1 MKPTEGREAAYVVSH
16 VKDNSRITNILDYA
30 GLFACVTPWGPR
42 AKDDSDTLVYA
53 PVLIQDTD
61 TLDRV
66 FGDPRIDP
74 EKYRDLYAVREIVK
88 AGFSVYIAKVPS
100 GDPASFA
107 LLLGDA
113 SDHSTVTEEMRTDKS
128 GVLDIPGICD
138 IPELTG
144 GIGIP
149 ALGFGMPFKVTD
161 TAAKY
166 MLDPKDPNNNVVE
179 MKEKGEFGNSLFV
192 KLSRETITEERVEVG
207 KIYTVHIGKDTVGQV
222 KEIDYLASS
231 GDSIENA
238 FAGNAVVSGK
248 FDKSK
253 SEEDLLKA
261 FNEWKHM
268 EGGRGV
274 YHGAWKIS
282 TISDL
287 RTVYGVEK
295 DTPEKDSPLYKIVT
309 FWLVT
314 AKAGDFILTPFNAPD
329 PDADPDADPD
339 VDPNKDLAR
348 LIPTLTS
355 YGASEGSVIAID
367 TPDVDWYTGIIKDT
381 VEDNK
386 YTVLMHGSDA
396 IATSVPQGTFGT
408 YPSSAKIVGTEDPFG
423 MNIAVAMAIY
433 STANALTKE
442 ERSADMLG
450 RFLPDMVP
458 YTSTGGDVP
467 FKKDVFEEAKRRKK
481 ITFEALESGDIR
493 LCIANSPV
501 PCTCLVEG
509 VDYTVSTEVKE
520 GKAYTR
526 IMVPMK
532 LDSEGN
538 TIPYEDG
545 FPVTV
550 KHTKSTDPYAE
561 AVSSITDKLYL
572 KTDLVQLKPKSL
584 KLYAM
589 DVKLYESYDKAA
601 PDKGIIKE
609 ARFSLPENLTN
620 GSFISS
626 LNSVLGS
633 YLTFT
638 LMEPYKEEG
647 FDIVKSLRDLVKE
660 GKNCSQPVV
669 LSEGRFNV
677 SVNNYQ
683 TALNEFIDPRYSG
696 CFISEL
702 SAMVTKED
710 GKIDHLKENADE
722 SERRAL
728 HYLIKMIAA
737 DRKDLTCV
745 FTTPHGLSLDQACN
759 WVNSLGE
766 YSDLWEY
773 GSEGATSYADQSFY
787 CEMYWDWINVTCQK
801 LNNGVPSKTV
811 VVPMSPAYQ
820 VIMKGLASY
829 RVRGTFYPVAGE
841 QGGVLGDEVRVTRNP
856 SQKFERDKLI
866 NYHINP
872 IYDLGVQGIQIYGNE
887 TLNPVYSDL
896 SAAHIART
904 LIYIRSRVD
913 RYTNTQVF
921 SLNDLSLWQRWK
933 QYVSSMILAP
943 LASLGGL
950 AAYNV
955 KMGFDTTK
963 AELIAQRKING
974 VIELQFVPDAEIYT
988 VEFVVNSSANTVE
1001 SSIT

>member
-30 GLFACVTPWGPR
+30 GLFACVTPWGPK
-42 AKDDSDTLVYA
+42 AKEDYDTLVYA

-113 SDHSTVTEEMRTDKS
+113 SDHSTVTEEMRTDEQ

-144 GIGIP
+144 GRGIP
-149 ALGFGMPFKVTD
+149 ALGFGMPFKAED
-161 TAAKY
+161 KAAKY
-166 MLDPKDPNNNVVE
+166 TLAENNVIE

-192 KLSRETITEERVEVG
+192 KLSLETITEEEVEVG
-207 KIYTVHIGKDTVGQV
+207 KIYTVHIGKGSGDQV

-231 GDSIENA
+231 GDSIKNA
-238 FAGNAVVSGK
+238 FDGNAVVSGT
-248 FDKSK
+248 FDK
-253 SEEDLLKA
+253 SEEDLLTA
-261 FNEWKHM
+261 FNEWKQM
-268 EGGRGV
+268 EGGLGV
-274 YHGAWKIS
+274 YHGAWRIS

-287 RTVYGVEK
+287 RNVYGVEK
-295 DTPEKDSPLYKIVT
+295 DSPLYEIVT
-309 FWLVT
+309 FWLDT
-314 AKAGDFILTPFNAPD
+314 AKAGDFILIPFDDTVPG
-329 PDADPDADPD
+329 ADPSAN
-339 VDPNKDLAR
+339 PNVDLAR
-348 LIPTLTS
+348 LIPKLTS
-355 YGASEGSVIAID
+355 YGASEGSVIAVN
-367 TPDVDWYTGIIKDT
+367 TPDVDWFSKDIKEV
-381 VEDNK
+381 VENNK
-386 YTVLMHGSDA
+386 YKVLMHGSDV
-396 IATSVPQGTFGT
+396 IATSVPQGTLGT
-408 YPSSAKIVGTEDPFG
+408 YPSKVKIVSTETRFG

-458 YTSTGGDVP
+458 CKSDGGDVP
-467 FKKDVFEEAKRRKK
+467 FKQSNFEEAKRREK
-481 ITFEALESGDIR
+481 ITFKALESGDTR

-520 GKAYTR
+520 GQTYTR
-526 IMVPMK
+526 ITVPMK
-532 LDSEGN
+532 LDTEGN
-538 TIPYEDG
+538 PIPYEDG

-638 LMEPYKEEG
+638 LMEPYKEED
-647 FDIVKSLRDLVKE
+647 FDIVKSLRDLVIA

-669 LSEGRFNV
+669 LSEGHFDV
-677 SVNNYQ
+677 SVKDYQ

-702 SAMVTKED
+702 SAMVTKKD
-710 GKIDHLKENADE
+710 GKIDHLSETPDE

-745 FTTPHGLSLDQACN
+745 FTTPWGRSLDEACN

-773 GSEGATSYADQSFY
+773 GSTEATSYADQSFY

-887 TLNPVYSDL
+887 TLHPVYSDL

-1001 SSIT
+1001 SSIK

>member
-16 VKDNSRITNILDYA
+16 VKDNSRITNTLDYA
-30 GLFACVTPWGPR
+30 GLFACVTPWGPK
-42 AKDDSDTLVYA
+42 AKEDSDALVYA

-61 TLDRV
+61 TLDRT

-113 SDHSTVTEEMRTDKS
+113 SDHSTVTEEMRTDEH
-128 GVLDIPGICD
+128 GVIDIPGICD

-149 ALGFGMPFKVTD
+149 ALGFGMAFADTD
-161 TAAKY
+161 AAAKY
-166 MLDPKDPNNNVVE
+166 TLAENNFVE
-179 MKEKGEFGNSLFV
+179 MKEKGEFGRSLFV
-192 KLSRETITEERVEVG
+192 KLSSETITEDKVEVG
-207 KIYTVHIGKDTVGQV
+207 KIYTVHIGKGSGDQV

-238 FAGNAVVSGK
+238 FAGNAVVSGT
-248 FDKSK
+248 FDKSA
-253 SEEDLLKA
+253 EDLLTA
-261 FNEWKHM
+261 FNEWKQM
-268 EGGRGV
+268 EGGSGV
-274 YHGAWKIS
+274 YHGAWRIS

-295 DTPEKDSPLYKIVT
+295 DSPLDEIVR
-309 FWLVT
+309 FWLDT
-314 AKAGDFILTPFNAPD
+314 AKAGDFILIPFNSATD
-329 PDADPDADPD
+329 PKADPDEDWT
-339 VDPNKDLAR
+339 R

-355 YGASEGSVIAID
+355 YGASEGSVIAVD
-367 TPDVDWYTGIIKDT
+367 TIDVDWFNKTGIKE
-381 VEDNK
+381 VAEDNK
-386 YTVLMHGSDA
+386 YVVLMHGSDT
-396 IATSVPQGTFGT
+396 IATSVPKGTHGT
-408 YPSSAKIVGTEDPFG
+408 YPSSVKIDSTGTWFG

-458 YTSTGGDVP
+458 CKSGGVVDVP
-467 FKKDVFEEAKRRKK
+467 FKKDIFEGAKEKGK
-481 ITFEALESGDIR
+481 ITFEALESGDTR

-520 GKAYTR
+520 GKTYTR
-526 IMVPMK
+526 ITVPMK
-532 LDSEGN
+532 LDPEGKP
-538 TIPYEDG
+538 IP
-545 FPVTV
+545 VIV
-550 KHTKSTDPYAE
+550 KRTKATDPYAE

-572 KTDLVQLKPKSL
+572 KTDLVQLKPKAL

-589 DVKLYESYDKAA
+589 DVKLYESYDEAA

-647 FDIVKSLRDLVKE
+647 FDIVSSLRALVVN
-660 GKNCSQPVV
+660 GKNCSQPVE
-669 LSEGRFNV
+669 LSKGRFKV
-677 SVNNYQ
+677 SVNDYQ
-683 TALNEFIDPRYSG
+683 TALNEFIDPKYSG

-702 SAMVTKED
+702 SAMVTRED
-710 GKIDHLKENADE
+710 GKIDHLSETEGE

-943 LASLGGL
+943 LASLGGI

>member
-16 VKDNSRITNILDYA
+16 VKDNSRITNTLDYA
-30 GLFACVTPWGPR
+30 GLFACVTPWGPK
-42 AKDDSDTLVYA
+42 AKEDSDALVYA

-88 AGFSVYIAKVPS
+88 AGFSVYVAKVPS

-113 SDHSTVTEEMRTDKS
+113 SDHSTVTEEMRTDEH
-128 GVLDIPGICD
+128 GVIDIPGICD

-144 GIGIP
+144 GRGIP
-149 ALGFGMPFKVTD
+149 ALGFGMPFKAED
-161 TAAKY
+161 TAAKCE
-166 MLDPKDPNNNVVE
+166 LDKTNVVE
-179 MKEKGEFGNSLFV
+179 MKEKGVFGNSLFV
-192 KLSRETITEERVEVG
+192 KLSLETITEEGVEVG
-207 KIYTVHIGKDTVGQV
+207 KIYTVHIGKGSGDQV

-231 GDSIENA
+231 GDSVANA
-238 FAGNAVVSGK
+238 FAGNAVVFGT
-248 FDKSK
+248 FDKSEK
-253 SEEDLLKA
+253 DLLKE
-261 FNEWKHM
+261 FNEWRPM
-268 EGGRGV
+268 VDGSGI
-274 YHGAWKIS
+274 YHGAWRIS
-282 TISDL
+282 TTSDL

-295 DTPEKDSPLYKIVT
+295 DTPLDEIVR
-309 FWLVT
+309 FWLDT
-314 AKAGDFILTPFNAPD
+314 ANAGDFVLIPFNATD
-329 PDADPDADPD
+329 PDTDPSANPDA
-339 VDPNKDLAR
+339 DLAR

-355 YGASEGSVIAID
+355 YGASEGSVIAVD
-367 TPDVDWYTGIIKDT
+367 TTDVDWFSTDIKKVVD
-381 VEDNK
+381 DNK
-386 YTVLMHGSDA
+386 YEVLMHGSDA
-396 IATSVPQGTFGT
+396 IATSVPEGTYGT
-408 YPSSAKIVGTEDPFG
+408 YPSSVKIVSTETKFG

-442 ERSADMLG
+442 ERSEDMLG
-450 RFLPDMVP
+450 RFIPDMVP
-458 YTSTGGDVP
+458 CKLGGGDVP
-467 FKKDVFEEAKRRKK
+467 FTDSHFEEAKRCKK
-481 ITFEALESGDIR
+481 ITFKALESGDTR

-520 GKAYTR
+520 GKTHTR
-526 IMVPMK
+526 ITIPMK
-532 LDSEGN
+532 LDAEGKP
-538 TIPYEDG
+538 IPYEGG
-545 FPVTV
+545 FPVIV
-550 KHTKSTDPYAE
+550 KHTNATEPYAE
-561 AVSSITDKLYL
+561 VVSSITDKLYL
-572 KTDLVQLKPKSL
+572 KTNLVQLKPKAL

-589 DVKLYESYDKAA
+589 DVKLYESYDEVA

-647 FDIVKSLRDLVKE
+647 FDIVKSLRALVVE
-660 GKNCSQPVV
+660 GKNCSQPVE
-669 LSEGRFNV
+669 LSEGHFNV
-677 SVNNYQ
+677 SVKDYQ

-702 SAMVTKED
+702 SAMVTNKD
-710 GKIDHLKENADE
+710 GKIDHLSEDANE

-745 FTTPHGLSLDQACN
+745 FTTPHGLSLDEACN

-773 GSEGATSYADQSFY
+773 GSTGAVSYADQSFY

-841 QGGVLGDEVRVTRNP
+841 QGGVLGDEVRVIRNP

>member
-30 GLFACVTPWGPR
+30 GLFACVTPWGPK
-42 AKDDSDTLVYA
+42 AKEDSDTLVYA

-88 AGFSVYIAKVPS
+88 AGFSVYVAKVPS

-113 SDHSTVTEEMRTDKS
+113 SDHSTVTEEMRTDEH
-128 GVLDIPGICD
+128 GVIDIPGICN

-149 ALGFGMPFKVTD
+149 ALGFGMAFADTD
-161 TAAKY
+161 KAAKY
-166 MLDPKDPNNNVVE
+166 TLAENNVVE

-192 KLSRETITEERVEVG
+192 KLSLETITEEGVDVG
-207 KIYTVHIGKDTVGQV
+207 KIYTVHIGKGSVDQV

-231 GDSIENA
+231 GDSIESA
-238 FAGNAVVSGK
+238 FEGNAVVSGK
-248 FDKSK
+248 FDKS
-253 SEEDLLKA
+253 EEDLLTA
-261 FNEWKHM
+261 FNEWKQM
-268 EGGRGV
+268 EGGLGI
-274 YHGAWKIS
+274 YHGAWRIS

-295 DTPEKDSPLYKIVT
+295 DTPLDEIVR
-309 FWLVT
+309 FWLDT
-314 AKAGDFILTPFNAPD
+314 AKAGDFVLIPFD
-329 PDADPDADPD
+329 K
-339 VDPNKDLAR
+339 DPNEDWTH

-355 YGASEGSVIAID
+355 YGASEGSVIAVDID
-367 TPDVDWYTGIIKDT
+367 DVDWFNKTNIKEV

-386 YTVLMHGSDA
+386 YKVLMHGSDV
-396 IATSVPQGTFGT
+396 IATSVPQGTYGT
-408 YPSSAKIVGTEDPFG
+408 YPSSVKIVSSDTRFG

-442 ERSADMLG
+442 ERSEDMLG
-450 RFLPDMVP
+450 RFIPDMVP
-458 YTSTGGDVP
+458 CKLGGGDVS
-467 FKKDVFEEAKRRKK
+467 FTESNFEEAKRREK
-481 ITFEALESGDIR
+481 ITFKALESGDTR

-520 GKAYTR
+520 GKTHTR
-526 IMVPMK
+526 ITIPMK
-532 LDSEGN
+532 LDAEGKP
-538 TIPYEDG
+538 IPYEGG

-550 KHTKSTDPYAE
+550 KHTNATEPYAE

-572 KTDLVQLKPKSL
+572 KTNLVQLKPKSL

-589 DVKLYESYDKAA
+589 DVKLYESYDEAA

-647 FDIVKSLRDLVKE
+647 FDIVSSLRDLVID
-660 GKNCSQPVV
+660 GKNCSQPVE
-669 LSEGRFNV
+669 LSEGHFNV
-677 SVNNYQ
+677 SVKDYQ

-702 SAMVTKED
+702 SAMVTNKD
-710 GKIDHLKENADE
+710 GKIDHLSETANE

-745 FTTPHGLSLDQACN
+745 FTTPWGLSLDAACN

-773 GSEGATSYADQSFY
+773 GSSGAVSYADQSFY
-787 CEMYWDWINVTCQK
+787 CEMYWDWINITCQK

-943 LASLGGL
+943 LASLGGI

-974 VIELQFVPDAEIYT
+974 VIELQFVPDAETYT

>member
-16 VKDNSRITNILDYA
+16 VKDNSRITNTLDYA
-30 GLFACVTPWGPR
+30 GLFACVTPWGPK
-42 AKDDSDTLVYA
+42 AKGDSDTLVYA

-61 TLDRV
+61 TLDRT

-100 GDPASFA
+100 GDPSSFA

-113 SDHSTVTEEMRTDKS
+113 SDHSTVTEEMRTDEH
-128 GVLDIPGICD
+128 GVIDIPGICD

-144 GIGIP
+144 GRGIP
-149 ALGFGMPFKVTD
+149 ALGFGMAFKAED
-161 TAAKY
+161 AAAKY
-166 MLDPKDPNNNVVE
+166 TLDENNVVE

-192 KLSRETITEERVEVG
+192 KLSSETITEDKVDVG
-207 KIYTVHIGKDTVGQV
+207 KIYTVHIGKGSGGQV

-231 GDSIENA
+231 GDSIKNA
-238 FAGNAVVSGK
+238 FDGNAVVFGT
-248 FDKSK
+248 FDK
-253 SEEDLLKA
+253 SEEDLLTA
-261 FNEWKHM
+261 FNEWKQM
-268 EGGRGV
+268 EGGLGI
-274 YHGAWKIS
+274 YHGAWRIS
-282 TISDL
+282 TITISDL
-287 RTVYGVEK
+287 HTVYGVEK
-295 DTPEKDSPLYKIVT
+295 DTPLDEIVR
-309 FWLVT
+309 FWLDT
-314 AKAGDFILTPFNAPD
+314 AKAGDFVLIPFNDKD
-329 PDADPDADPD
+329 PDD
-339 VDPNKDLAR
+339 DLAR
-348 LIPTLTS
+348 LIPKLTS

-367 TPDVDWYTGIIKDT
+367 TTDVDWYTDIIKDA
-381 VEDNK
+381 VKDNK
-386 YTVLMHGSDA
+386 YTVLMHGSDS
-396 IATSVPQGTFGT
+396 IATLAPLGTYGT
-408 YPSSAKIVGTEDPFG
+408 YPSSVKIVSTDTRFG

-442 ERSADMLG
+442 ERSEDMLG

-458 YTSTGGDVP
+458 CKSDGIAVP
-467 FKKDVFEEAKRRKK
+467 FTESSFKGAKEKGK
-481 ITFEALESGDIR
+481 ITFEALGSGDTR

-520 GKAYTR
+520 GKTHTR
-526 IMVPMK
+526 ITVPMK
-532 LDSEGN
+532 LDAEGKP
-538 TIPYEDG
+538 IPYEGG
-545 FPVTV
+545 FPVIV
-550 KHTKSTDPYAE
+550 KHTNATEPYAE

-572 KTDLVQLKPKSL
+572 KTDLVQLKPKAL

-620 GSFISS
+620 GSFIAS

-647 FDIVKSLRDLVKE
+647 FEIVRELLKLVIN
-660 GKNCSQPVV
+660 GKNCSQPVK
-669 LSEGRFNV
+669 LSEGHFNV
-677 SVNNYQ
+677 TVQDYQ
-683 TALNEFIDPRYSG
+683 TALSEFIDPKYSG

-702 SAMVTKED
+702 SAMVTNKD
-710 GKIDHLKENADE
+710 GKIDHLSETEGE

-745 FTTPHGLSLDQACN
+745 FTTPWGLSLDQACN

-943 LASLGGL
+943 LASLGGI

>member
-144 GIGIP
+144 GSGIP
-149 ALGFGMPFKVTD
+149 ALGFGMPFADTD
-161 TAAKY
+161 AAAKY
-166 MLDPKDPNNNVVE
+166 TLDPKDPKDPNNNFVE
-179 MKEKGEFGNSLFV
+179 MREKGEFGNSLFV
-192 KLSRETITEERVEVG
+192 KLSRETITEGDVGVG
-207 KIYTVHIGKDTVGQV
+207 KIYTVHIGKGSVDQV

-231 GDSIENA
+231 GDSIKNA
-238 FAGNAVVSGK
+238 FDGNAVVSLT
-248 FDKSK
+248 FDK
-253 SEEDLLKA
+253 SEEDLLTA
-261 FNEWKHM
+261 FNEWKQM
-268 EGGRGV
+268 EGGSGI
-274 YHGAWKIS
+274 YHGAWRIS
-282 TISDL
+282 TIEDL
-287 RTVYGVEK
+287 HTVYGVEE
-295 DTPEKDSPLYKIVT
+295 DTPENDSPLYKIVT
-309 FWLVT
+309 FWLAT
-314 AKAGDFILTPFNAPD
+314 AKAGDFILIPFNESD
-329 PDADPDADPD
+329 PDD
-339 VDPNKDLAR
+339 DLAR
-348 LIPTLTS
+348 LIPKLTS
-355 YGASEGSVIAID
+355 YGASEGSVIAVD
-367 TPDVDWYTGIIKDT
+367 TADVDWFSTDIKEV

-386 YTVLMHGSDA
+386 YKVLMHGSDT
-396 IATSVPQGTFGT
+396 ITTSVPNGTYGT
-408 YPSSAKIVGTEDPFG
+408 YPSSVKIVSTDTQFG

-442 ERSADMLG
+442 ERSEDMLG

-458 YTSTGGDVP
+458 YTSTGDEVP
-467 FKKDVFEEAKRRKK
+467 FRKDVFDGAKEKGK
-481 ITFEALESGDIR
+481 ITFKALESGHTR

-520 GKAYTR
+520 GKTYTR
-526 IMVPMK
+526 ITVPMK

-538 TIPYEDG
+538 PI
-545 FPVTV
+545 PVTV

-647 FDIVKSLRDLVKE
+647 FDIVKSLRDLVTD

-677 SVNNYQ
+677 SVNDYQ

-710 GKIDHLKENADE
+710 GKIDHLRENTDE

-745 FTTPHGLSLDQACN
+745 FTTPHGLSLDAACN

-773 GSEGATSYADQSFY
+773 GSPGAVSYADQSFY

>member
-16 VKDNSRITNILDYA
+16 VKDNSRITNTLDYA
-30 GLFACVTPWGPR
+30 GLFACVTPWGPK
-42 AKDDSDTLVYA
+42 AKEDSDTLVYA

-113 SDHSTVTEEMRTDKS
+113 SDHSTVTEEMRTDEH
-128 GVLDIPGICD
+128 GVIDIPGICD

-144 GIGIP
+144 GRGIP
-149 ALGFGMPFKVTD
+149 ALGFGMAFKAED
-161 TAAKY
+161 AAAKY
-166 MLDPKDPNNNVVE
+166 TPDSNNFVE
-179 MKEKGEFGNSLFV
+179 MREKGAYGNSLFV
-192 KLSRETITEERVEVG
+192 KLSSETITEDKVDVG
-207 KIYTVHIGKDTVGQV
+207 KIYTVHIGKGSVGQV

-231 GDSIENA
+231 GDSIANA
-238 FAGNAVVSGK
+238 FAGNAVVSGT

-253 SEEDLLKA
+253 SEEDLLTA
-261 FNEWKHM
+261 FNEWKQM
-268 EGGRGV
+268 EGGLGV
-274 YHGAWKIS
+274 YHGAWRIS
-282 TISDL
+282 TLADL
-287 RTVYGVEK
+287 RDVYGVEDK
-295 DTPEKDSPLYKIVT
+295 TSPLYEIVM
-309 FWLVT
+309 FWLAT
-314 AKAGDFILTPFNAPD
+314 AKAGDFVLIPFNSATD
-329 PDADPDADPD
+329 PKADPKADPDD
-339 VDPNKDLAR
+339 DLAR
-348 LIPTLTS
+348 LIPNLTS
-355 YGASEGSVIAID
+355 YGASEGSVIAVD
-367 TPDVDWYTGIIKDT
+367 TTDVDWYTDIIKDA
-381 VEDNK
+381 VKDNK
-386 YTVLMHGSDA
+386 YVVLMHGSDA
-396 IATSVPQGTFGT
+396 IATSVPLGTYGT
-408 YPSSAKIVGTEDPFG
+408 YPSKAKIVGTDTPFG

-442 ERSADMLG
+442 ERSEDMLG
-450 RFLPDMVP
+450 RFIPDMVP
-458 YTSTGGDVP
+458 CTSTGDAVP
-467 FKKDVFEEAKRRKK
+467 FTESSFKGAKENGK
-481 ITFEALESGDIR
+481 ITFKALESGDIR

-520 GKAYTR
+520 GKTYTR
-526 IMVPMK
+526 ITVPLK
-532 LDSEGN
+532 LDAEGKP
-538 TIPYEDG
+538 IPYEGG
-545 FPVTV
+545 FPVIV
-550 KHTKSTDPYAE
+550 KHTNATEPYAE

-572 KTDLVQLKPKSL
+572 KTNLVQLKPKAL
-584 KLYAM
+584 NLYAM

-647 FDIVKSLRDLVKE
+647 LEIVRELRKLVKE
-660 GKNCSQPVV
+660 GKNCSQPVE
-669 LSEGRFNV
+669 LSEGHFDV
-677 SVNNYQ
+677 SVNDYQ
-683 TALNEFIDPRYSG
+683 TALSEFIDPKYSG

-702 SAMVTKED
+702 SAMVTNKD
-710 GKIDHLKENADE
+710 GKIDHLSEDSNE

-745 FTTPHGLSLDQACN
+745 FTTPWGLSLDEACN

-943 LASLGGL
+943 LASLGGI

>member
-30 GLFACVTPWGPR
+30 GLFACVTPWGPK
-42 AKDDSDTLVYA
+42 AIEDSDTLVYA

-113 SDHSTVTEEMRTDKS
+113 SDHSTVTEEMRTDEN
-128 GVLDIPGICD
+128 GVIDIPGICD

-144 GIGIP
+144 GRGIP
-149 ALGFGMPFKVTD
+149 ALGFGMPFKAED
-161 TAAKY
+161 AAAKY
-166 MLDPKDPNNNVVE
+166 TLDPKDPTNNFVE

-192 KLSRETITEERVEVG
+192 KLSCETITEEGGDVG
-207 KIYTVHIGKDTVGQV
+207 KIYTVHIGKVSDGHV
-222 KEIDYLASS
+222 KEIDYLASC

-238 FAGNAVVSGK
+238 FLGNAVVSGT

-253 SEEDLLKA
+253 SEEDLLKE
-261 FNEWKHM
+261 FNEWKQM
-268 EGGRGV
+268 KDGSGV
-274 YHGAWKIS
+274 YHGAWRIS

-295 DTPEKDSPLYKIVT
+295 DTPLDEIVR
-309 FWLVT
+309 FWLDT
-314 AKAGDFILTPFNAPD
+314 AKAGDFVLIPFND
-329 PDADPDADPD
+329 
-339 VDPNKDLAR
+339 KDLNEDWTH

-355 YGASEGSVIAID
+355 YGASEGSVIAVDID
-367 TPDVDWYTGIIKDT
+367 DVDWFNKKGIKEV
-381 VEDNK
+381 VENNK
-386 YTVLMHGSDA
+386 YEVLMHGSDV
-396 IATSVPQGTFGT
+396 IATSVPLGTRGT
-408 YPSSAKIVGTEDPFG
+408 YPSSVKIVSTGTWFG

-442 ERSADMLG
+442 ERSEDMLG
-450 RFLPDMVP
+450 RFVPDMVP
-458 YTSTGGDVP
+458 CKSGGVVDVSFTTP
-467 FKKDVFEEAKRRKK
+467 IFKEAKKCKK
-481 ITFEALESGDIR
+481 ITFEALESGDTR
-493 LCIANSPV
+493 LCISNSPV

-520 GKAYTR
+520 GKTHTR
-526 IMVPMK
+526 ITIPMK
-532 LDSEGN
+532 LDAEGKP
-538 TIPYEDG
+538 IP
-545 FPVTV
+545 VIV
-550 KHTKSTDPYAE
+550 KHTNATEPYAE
-561 AVSSITDKLYL
+561 VVSSITDKLYL

-589 DVKLYESYDKAA
+589 DVKLYESYDEVA

-647 FDIVKSLRDLVKE
+647 FDIVESLRALVVK
-660 GKNCSQPVV
+660 GKNCSQPVE
-669 LSEGRFNV
+669 LAEGHFNV
-677 SVNNYQ
+677 SVKDYQ

-702 SAMVTKED
+702 SAMVTNKD
-710 GKIDHLKENADE
+710 GKIDHLSETANE

-745 FTTPHGLSLDQACN
+745 FTTPCGLSLDAACN

-773 GSEGATSYADQSFY
+773 GSTGAISYADQSFY

-921 SLNDLSLWQRWK
+921 SLNDVSLWQRWK

>member
-30 GLFACVTPWGPR
+30 GLFACVTPWGPK
-42 AKDDSDTLVYA
+42 AKKDSDTLVYA

-61 TLDRV
+61 ALDRV

-88 AGFSVYIAKVPS
+88 AGFSVYVAKVPS

-113 SDHSTVTEEMRTDKS
+113 SDHSTVTEEMRTDKN
-128 GVLDIPGICD
+128 GVIDIPGICD

-144 GIGIP
+144 GQGIP
-149 ALGFGMPFKVTD
+149 ALGFGMAFVDTD
-161 TAAKY
+161 KAAKY
-166 MLDPKDPNNNVVE
+166 TLDENNFVE
-179 MKEKGEFGNSLFV
+179 MKEKGAYGNSLFV
-192 KLSRETITEERVEVG
+192 KLSRETITEDSVEVG
-207 KIYTVHIGKDTVGQV
+207 KIYTVHIGKDSGGQV

-231 GDSIENA
+231 GDSIANA
-238 FAGNAVVSGK
+238 FAGNAVVSGT
-248 FDKSK
+248 FDK
-253 SEEDLLKA
+253 SEEDLLTA
-261 FNEWKHM
+261 FNEWKQM
-268 EGGRGV
+268 EGGLGV
-274 YHGAWKIS
+274 YHGAWRIS

-295 DTPEKDSPLYKIVT
+295 DTPLDEIVR
-309 FWLVT
+309 FWLDT
-314 AKAGDFILTPFNAPD
+314 AKAGDFVLIPFND
-329 PDADPDADPD
+329 K
-339 VDPNKDLAR
+339 DPNEDWTH

-355 YGASEGSVIAID
+355 YGASEGSVIAVD
-367 TPDVDWYTGIIKDT
+367 TTDVDWFSTGIKEV

-386 YTVLMHGSDA
+386 YVVLMHGSDV
-396 IATSVPQGTFGT
+396 IATSVPNGTRGT
-408 YPSSAKIVGTEDPFG
+408 YPSSAKIVSTETKFG

-458 YTSTGGDVP
+458 CKSDGGDVP
-467 FKKDVFEEAKRRKK
+467 FTDSHFEDAKRHKK
-481 ITFEALESGDIR
+481 ITFKALESGDTR

-520 GKAYTR
+520 GKTHTR
-526 IMVPMK
+526 ITVPMK
-532 LDSEGN
+532 LDAEGKP
-538 TIPYEDG
+538 IPYEGG
-545 FPVTV
+545 FPVIV
-550 KHTKSTDPYAE
+550 KHTNATEPYAE

-572 KTDLVQLKPKSL
+572 KTNLVQLKPKSL
-584 KLYAM
+584 NLYAM
-589 DVKLYESYDKAA
+589 DVKLYESYDEVA

-638 LMEPYKEEG
+638 LMEPYKEED
-647 FDIVKSLRDLVKE
+647 FDIVSSLRALVTD
-660 GKNCSQPVV
+660 GKNCSQPVE
-669 LSEGRFNV
+669 LSEGHFNV
-677 SVNNYQ
+677 SVKDYQ

-702 SAMVTKED
+702 SAMVTNKD
-710 GKIDHLKENADE
+710 GKIDHLSENANE

-745 FTTPHGLSLDQACN
+745 FTTPWGLSLDEACN

-773 GSEGATSYADQSFY
+773 GSSGAVSYADQSFY

-841 QGGVLGDEVRVTRNP
+841 QGGVLGDEVRVIRNP

>member
-1 MKPTEGREAAYVVSH
+1 
-16 VKDNSRITNILDYA
+16 
-30 GLFACVTPWGPR
+30 
-42 AKDDSDTLVYA
+42 
-53 PVLIQDTD
+53 
-61 TLDRV
+61 
-66 FGDPRIDP
+66 
-74 EKYRDLYAVREIVK
+74 
-88 AGFSVYIAKVPS
+88 
-100 GDPASFA
+100 
-107 LLLGDA
+107 
-113 SDHSTVTEEMRTDKS
+113 
-128 GVLDIPGICD
+128 
-138 IPELTG
+138 
-144 GIGIP
+144 
-149 ALGFGMPFKVTD
+149 
-161 TAAKY
+161 
-166 MLDPKDPNNNVVE
+166 
-179 MKEKGEFGNSLFV
+179 
-192 KLSRETITEERVEVG
+192 
-207 KIYTVHIGKDTVGQV
+207 
-222 KEIDYLASS
+222 
-231 GDSIENA
+231 
-238 FAGNAVVSGK
+238 
-248 FDKSK
+248 
-253 SEEDLLKA
+253 
-261 FNEWKHM
+261 
-268 EGGRGV
+268 
-274 YHGAWKIS
+274 
-282 TISDL
+282 
-287 RTVYGVEK
+287 
-295 DTPEKDSPLYKIVT
+295 
-309 FWLVT
+309 
-314 AKAGDFILTPFNAPD
+314 
-329 PDADPDADPD
+329 
-339 VDPNKDLAR
+339 
-348 LIPTLTS
+348 
-355 YGASEGSVIAID
+355 
-367 TPDVDWYTGIIKDT
+367 
-381 VEDNK
+381 
-386 YTVLMHGSDA
+386 
-396 IATSVPQGTFGT
+396 
-408 YPSSAKIVGTEDPFG
+408 
-423 MNIAVAMAIY
+423 
-433 STANALTKE
+433 
-442 ERSADMLG
+442 
-450 RFLPDMVP
+450 
-458 YTSTGGDVP
+458 
-467 FKKDVFEEAKRRKK
+467 
-481 ITFEALESGDIR
+481 
-493 LCIANSPV
+493 
-501 PCTCLVEG
+501 
-509 VDYTVSTEVKE
+509 
-520 GKAYTR
+520 
-526 IMVPMK
+526 
-532 LDSEGN
+532 
-538 TIPYEDG
+538 
-545 FPVTV
+545 
-550 KHTKSTDPYAE
+550 
-561 AVSSITDKLYL
+561 
-572 KTDLVQLKPKSL
+572 
-584 KLYAM
+584 M

-638 LMEPYKEEG
+638 LMGPYKEED
-647 FDIVKSLRDLVKE
+647 FDIVKSLRDLVTA
-660 GKNCSQPVV
+660 GKNCSQPVE
-669 LSEGRFNV
+669 LSEGHFDV
-677 SVNNYQ
+677 SVKDYQ

-702 SAMVTKED
+702 SAMVTKKD
-710 GKIDHLKENADE
+710 GKIDHLSETTDE

-745 FTTPHGLSLDQACN
+745 FTTPRGLSLDAACD

-773 GSEGATSYADQSFY
+773 GSPGATSYADQSFY

-1001 SSIT
+1001 SSIK

>member
-30 GLFACVTPWGPR
+30 GLFACVTPWGPK
-42 AKDDSDTLVYA
+42 AKEDSDTLVYA

-144 GIGIP
+144 GRGIP
-149 ALGFGMPFKVTD
+149 ALGFGMPFKVED

-166 MLDPKDPNNNVVE
+166 MLDKSNVVE
-179 MKEKGEFGNSLFV
+179 MREKGEFGNSLFV
-192 KLSRETITEERVEVG
+192 KLSRETITEEGVEVG
-207 KIYTVHIGKDTVGQV
+207 KIYTVHIGKGSVGQV

-231 GDSIENA
+231 GDSIKNA
-238 FAGNAVVSGK
+238 FDGNAVVSGT
-248 FDKSK
+248 FDK
-253 SEEDLLKA
+253 SEEDLLTA
-261 FNEWKHM
+261 FNEWKQM
-268 EGGRGV
+268 EGGSGV

-282 TISDL
+282 TIADL

-295 DTPEKDSPLYKIVT
+295 DTPLYEIVM
-309 FWLVT
+309 FWLDT
-314 AKAGDFILTPFNAPD
+314 AKAGDFVLIPFD
-329 PDADPDADPD
+329 DK
-339 VDPNKDLAR
+339 DPNKDKDLAH
-348 LIPTLTS
+348 LITTLTS

-367 TPDVDWYTGIIKDT
+367 TPDVDWFSTDIKEV
-381 VEDNK
+381 VENNK
-386 YTVLMHGSDA
+386 YKVLMHGSDT
-396 IATSVPQGTFGT
+396 IATSVPSGTYGT
-408 YPSSAKIVGTEDPFG
+408 YPSKVKIVSTETRFG
-423 MNIAVAMAIY
+423 MNIAVAMAVY

-450 RFLPDMVP
+450 RFIPDMVP
-458 YTSTGGDVP
+458 CKLDGGDVP
-467 FKKDVFEEAKRRKK
+467 FKQSNFDGAKEKGK
-481 ITFEALESGDIR
+481 ITFKALESGDIR

-520 GKAYTR
+520 GHTYTR
-526 IMVPMK
+526 ITVPMK
-532 LDSEGN
+532 LDTEGN
-538 TIPYEDG
+538 PIPYEDG

-550 KHTKSTDPYAE
+550 KHTNATEPYAE
-561 AVSSITDKLYL
+561 VVSSITDKLYL

-589 DVKLYESYDKAA
+589 DVKLYESYDETA

-626 LNSVLGS
+626 LNSVLGN

-647 FDIVKSLRDLVKE
+647 FDIVSSLRDLVKE

-669 LSEGRFNV
+669 LSEGHFNV
-677 SVNNYQ
+677 SVKDYQ

-702 SAMVTKED
+702 SAMVTNKD
-710 GKIDHLKENADE
+710 GKIDHLSETTDE

-745 FTTPHGLSLDQACN
+745 FTTPWGLSLDAACN

-773 GSEGATSYADQSFY
+773 GSPGAVSYADQSFY

>member
-30 GLFACVTPWGPR
+30 GLFACVTPWGPK
-42 AKDDSDTLVYA
+42 AKEDSDTLVYA

-88 AGFSVYIAKVPS
+88 AGFSVYVAKVPS

-113 SDHSTVTEEMRTDKS
+113 SDHSTVTEEMRTDEY
-128 GVLDIPGICD
+128 GVIDIPGICD

-149 ALGFGMPFKVTD
+149 ALGFGMVFADTD
-161 TAAKY
+161 KAAKY
-166 MLDPKDPNNNVVE
+166 TLDEKNVVE
-179 MKEKGEFGNSLFV
+179 MQEKGEFGNSLFV
-192 KLSRETITEERVEVG
+192 KLSRETTTEEEVEVG
-207 KIYTVHIGKDTVGQV
+207 DIYTVHIGKGSGNQV

-231 GDSIENA
+231 GDSIESA

-248 FDKSK
+248 FDKS
-253 SEEDLLKA
+253 EEDLLTA
-261 FNEWKHM
+261 FNEWKQM
-268 EGGRGV
+268 EGGLGI
-274 YHGAWKIS
+274 YHGAWRIS

-287 RTVYGVEK
+287 RTVYGVVDE
-295 DTPEKDSPLYKIVT
+295 TSPLYEIVR
-309 FWLVT
+309 FWLDT
-314 AKAGDFILTPFNAPD
+314 AKAGDFVLIPFDKD
-329 PDADPDADPD
+329 PDADLD
-339 VDPNKDLAR
+339 R

-355 YGASEGSVIAID
+355 YGASEGSVIAVD
-367 TPDVDWYTGIIKDT
+367 TPDVDWFSKDIKKV

-386 YTVLMHGSDA
+386 YTVLMRGSDV
-396 IATSVPQGTFGT
+396 IATSMPQGTRGT
-408 YPSSAKIVGTEDPFG
+408 YPSSVKIVSTGTNFG

-442 ERSADMLG
+442 ERSEDMLG

-458 YTSTGGDVP
+458 CKLNGDDVP
-467 FKKDVFEEAKRRKK
+467 FTESHFEEAKRREK
-481 ITFEALESGDIR
+481 ITFKALESGDTR

-520 GKAYTR
+520 GKTHTR
-526 IMVPMK
+526 ITIPMK
-532 LDSEGN
+532 LDAEGKS
-538 TIPYEDG
+538 IPYEVG
-545 FPVTV
+545 LPVIV
-550 KHTKSTDPYAE
+550 KHTNATEPYAE

-572 KTDLVQLKPKSL
+572 KTNLVQLKPKSL

-589 DVKLYESYDKAA
+589 DVKLYESYDEVA

-647 FDIVKSLRDLVKE
+647 FDIVESLRDLVIE
-660 GKNCSQPVV
+660 GKNCSQPVE
-669 LSEGRFNV
+669 LSEGHFNV
-677 SVNNYQ
+677 SVKDYQ

-702 SAMVTKED
+702 SAMVTNKD
-710 GKIDHLKENADE
+710 GKIDHLSETTNE

-745 FTTPHGLSLDQACN
+745 FTTPWGMSLDEACN

-773 GSEGATSYADQSFY
+773 GSSGAVSYADQSFY

>member
-16 VKDNSRITNILDYA
+16 VKDNSRITNTLDYA
-30 GLFACVTPWGPR
+30 GLFACVTPWGPK
-42 AKDDSDTLVYA
+42 AKEDSDTLVYA

-61 TLDRV
+61 TLDRT

-88 AGFSVYIAKVPS
+88 AGFSVYVAKVPS

-113 SDHSTVTEEMRTDKS
+113 SDLSTVTEEMRTDEN
-128 GVLDIPGICD
+128 GVIDIPGICD

-144 GIGIP
+144 GRGIP
-149 ALGFGMPFKVTD
+149 ALGFGMPFTD
-161 TAAKY
+161 TDKAAKY
-166 MLDPKDPNNNVVE
+166 KLDPEDPKDQNVVK
-179 MKEKGEFGNSLFV
+179 MREKGAFGNSLFV
-192 KLSRETITEERVEVG
+192 KLSSETITEDKVDVG
-207 KIYTVHIGKDTVGQV
+207 KIYTVHIGKGSGVDQV

-231 GDSIENA
+231 GDSIANA
-238 FAGNAVVSGK
+238 FAGNAVVSGT
-248 FDKSK
+248 FDK
-253 SEEDLLKA
+253 SEEDLLKE
-261 FNEWKHM
+261 FNEWRQM
-268 EGGRGV
+268 LGGSGV
-274 YHGAWKIS
+274 YHGAWRIS
-282 TISDL
+282 TILDL

-295 DTPEKDSPLYKIVT
+295 DTPLDEIVM
-309 FWLVT
+309 FWLNT
-314 AKAGDFILTPFNAPD
+314 AESGDFILIPFDDKD
-329 PDADPDADPD
+329 PDAD
-339 VDPNKDLAR
+339 LER
-348 LIPTLTS
+348 LIPKLTS
-355 YGASEGSVIAID
+355 YGASEGSVIAVD
-367 TPDVDWYTGIIKDT
+367 THDVDWFSKSTDINEAVK
-381 VEDNK
+381 DNK
-386 YTVLMHGSDA
+386 YVVLMHGSDA
-396 IATSVPQGTFGT
+396 LATSVPSGTYGT
-408 YPSSAKIVGTEDPFG
+408 YPSSVKIVSTDTRFG
-423 MNIAVAMAIY
+423 MNIAVVMAIY

-458 YTSTGGDVP
+458 CTSTGVDVP
-467 FKKDVFEEAKRRKK
+467 FTESSFKGAKEKGK
-481 ITFEALESGDIR
+481 ITFEALGSGDTR

-509 VDYTVSTEVKE
+509 ADYTVSTEVKD
-520 GKAYTR
+520 GKTYTR
-526 IMVPMK
+526 ITIPMK
-532 LDSEGN
+532 LDAEGKP
-538 TIPYEDG
+538 IPYEGG

-550 KHTKSTDPYAE
+550 KHTNATEPYAE

-572 KTDLVQLKPKSL
+572 KTNLVQLKPKAL

-589 DVKLYESYDKAA
+589 DVKLYESYDEVA
-601 PDKGIIKE
+601 PDQGIIKE

-638 LMEPYKEEG
+638 LMEPYKEED
-647 FDIVKSLRDLVKE
+647 FDIVSSLRALVIN
-660 GKNCSQPVV
+660 GKNCSQPVE
-669 LSEGRFNV
+669 LSEGHFKV
-677 SVNNYQ
+677 TVKDYQ
-683 TALNEFIDPRYSG
+683 TALSEFIDPKYSG

-702 SAMVTKED
+702 SAMVTRED
-710 GKIDHLKENADE
+710 GKIDHLSETGGE

-745 FTTPHGLSLDQACN
+745 FTTPWGQSLDQACN

-787 CEMYWDWINVTCQK
+787 CEMYWDWINITCQK

-943 LASLGGL
+943 LASLGGI

>member
-16 VKDNSRITNILDYA
+16 VKDNSRITNTLDYA
-30 GLFACVTPWGPR
+30 GLFACVTPWGPK
-42 AKDDSDTLVYA
+42 AKGDSDTLVYA

-113 SDHSTVTEEMRTDKS
+113 SDHSTVTEEMRTDEH
-128 GVLDIPGICD
+128 GVIDIPGICD

-149 ALGFGMPFKVTD
+149 ALGFGMTFKTED
-161 TAAKY
+161 AAAKY
-166 MLDPKDPNNNVVE
+166 TLDPKDPTNNVVE
-179 MKEKGEFGNSLFV
+179 MKEKGAFGDSLFV
-192 KLSRETITEERVEVG
+192 KLSRETITEEGVDVG
-207 KIYTVHIGKDTVGQV
+207 KIYTVHIGKGSVGQV

-231 GDSIENA
+231 GDSIANA
-238 FAGNAVVSGK
+238 FAGNAVVSGT
-248 FDKSK
+248 FDK
-253 SEEDLLKA
+253 SEEDLLTA
-261 FNEWKHM
+261 FNEWRQM
-268 EGGRGV
+268 GGGLGV
-274 YHGAWKIS
+274 YHGAWRIS

-295 DTPEKDSPLYKIVT
+295 DTQLDEIVT
-309 FWLVT
+309 FWLDT
-314 AKAGDFILTPFNAPD
+314 AKAGDFILIPFNSATD
-329 PDADPDADPD
+329 PKADPNA
-339 VDPNKDLAR
+339 DLAH

-367 TPDVDWYTGIIKDT
+367 TTDVDWYTDIIKDE
-381 VEDNK
+381 VKDNK
-386 YTVLMHGSDA
+386 YVVLMHGSDA
-396 IATSVPQGTFGT
+396 LATSVPNGTYGT
-408 YPSSAKIVGTEDPFG
+408 YPSSVKIVSTDTRFG

-442 ERSADMLG
+442 ERSEDMLG

-458 YTSTGGDVP
+458 CTSTGVDVP
-467 FKKDVFEEAKRRKK
+467 FKQTNFEGAKEKGK
-481 ITFEALESGDIR
+481 ITFEALESGDTR

-501 PCTCLVEG
+501 SCTCLVEG

-520 GKAYTR
+520 GKTYTR
-526 IMVPMK
+526 ITILMK
-532 LDSEGN
+532 LDPEGKP
-538 TIPYEDG
+538 I
-545 FPVTV
+545 PVTV
-550 KHTKSTDPYAE
+550 KHTIATKPYAE

-572 KTDLVQLKPKSL
+572 KTDLVQLKPKAL

-647 FDIVKSLRDLVKE
+647 SDIVESLRDLVKG
-660 GKNCSQPVV
+660 GKNCSQPVE
-669 LSEGRFNV
+669 LSEGHFDV
-677 SVNNYQ
+677 SVNDYQ
-683 TALNEFIDPRYSG
+683 TALNEFIDPKYSG

-702 SAMVTKED
+702 SAMVTNKD
-710 GKIDHLKENADE
+710 GKIDHLSEDSNE

-745 FTTPHGLSLDQACN
+745 FTTPHGLSLDEACN

-787 CEMYWDWINVTCQK
+787 CEMYWDWINITCQK

-943 LASLGGL
+943 LASLGGI

>member
-1 MKPTEGREAAYVVSH
+1 
-16 VKDNSRITNILDYA
+16 
-30 GLFACVTPWGPR
+30 
-42 AKDDSDTLVYA
+42 
-53 PVLIQDTD
+53 
-61 TLDRV
+61 
-66 FGDPRIDP
+66 
-74 EKYRDLYAVREIVK
+74 
-88 AGFSVYIAKVPS
+88 
-100 GDPASFA
+100 
-107 LLLGDA
+107 
-113 SDHSTVTEEMRTDKS
+113 
-128 GVLDIPGICD
+128 
-138 IPELTG
+138 
-144 GIGIP
+144 
-149 ALGFGMPFKVTD
+149 
-161 TAAKY
+161 
-166 MLDPKDPNNNVVE
+166 

-192 KLSRETITEERVEVG
+192 KLSRETITEDRVDVG
-207 KIYTVHIGKDTVGQV
+207 KIYTVHIGKGSDDQV

-231 GDSIENA
+231 GDSIASA
-238 FAGNAVVSGK
+238 FEGNAVVSGT

-261 FNEWKHM
+261 FNEWKQM
-268 EGGRGV
+268 LDGSGV
-274 YHGAWKIS
+274 YHGAWRISKIA
-282 TISDL
+282 DL
-287 RTVYGVEK
+287 RTVYGVDPK
-295 DTPEKDSPLYKIVT
+295 SSLHDIVT
-309 FWLVT
+309 FWLDT
-314 AKAGDFILTPFNAPD
+314 AKAGDFILIPFNGSD
-329 PDADPDADPD
+329 PDA
-339 VDPNKDLAR
+339 DLAR

-355 YGASEGSVIAID
+355 YGASEGSVIAIE
-367 TPDVDWYTGIIKDT
+367 TTDVDWFYNTKIEDA
-381 VEDNK
+381 VNDNK
-386 YTVLMHGSDA
+386 YKVLMHGSDT
-396 IATSVPQGTFGT
+396 IATSVPNGTYGT
-408 YPSSAKIVGTEDPFG
+408 YPSSVKIVSTDTRFG

-450 RFLPDMVP
+450 RFIPDMVP
-458 YTSTGGDVP
+458 CKLDGVDVP
-467 FKKDVFEEAKRRKK
+467 FTESSFKGAKEKGK
-481 ITFEALESGDIR
+481 ITFKALGSGDTR

-501 PCTCLVEG
+501 SCACLVEG

-520 GKAYTR
+520 GKTYTR
-526 IMVPMK
+526 ITIPMK
-532 LDSEGN
+532 LDPEGKP
-538 TIPYEDG
+538 IPYEGG

-550 KHTKSTDPYAE
+550 KHTNATEPYAE

-572 KTDLVQLKPKSL
+572 KTDLVQLKPKAL
-584 KLYAM
+584 ELYAM

-647 FDIVKSLRDLVKE
+647 FDIVSSLLALVIA

-669 LSEGRFNV
+669 LSEGHFSV
-677 SVNNYQ
+677 SVKGYQ

-702 SAMVTKED
+702 SAIVTNKD
-710 GKIDHLKENADE
+710 GKIDHLTENADE

-745 FTTPHGLSLDQACN
+745 FTTPWGLSLDEACN

-773 GSEGATSYADQSFY
+773 GSSGATSYADQSFY

-841 QGGVLGDEVRVTRNP
+841 QGGVLGDEVRVIRNP

-943 LASLGGL
+943 LASLGGI

>member
-30 GLFACVTPWGPR
+30 GLFACVTPWGPK
-42 AKDDSDTLVYA
+42 AKEDSDTLVYA

-113 SDHSTVTEEMRTDKS
+113 SDHSTVTEEMRTDEH
-128 GVLDIPGICD
+128 GVIDIPGICD

-144 GIGIP
+144 GSGIP
-149 ALGFGMPFKVTD
+149 ALGFGMPFADKD
-161 TAAKY
+161 AAAKY
-166 MLDPKDPNNNVVE
+166 TLAENNFVE
-179 MKEKGEFGNSLFV
+179 MKEKGEFGDSLFV
-192 KLSRETITEERVEVG
+192 KLSSETITEDDVEVG
-207 KIYTVHIGKDTVGQV
+207 KIYTVHIGKGTVGQV

-231 GDSIENA
+231 GDSIKNA
-238 FAGNAVVSGK
+238 FEGNAVVSGT

-253 SEEDLLKA
+253 SEEDLLTA
-261 FNEWKHM
+261 FNEWKQM
-268 EGGRGV
+268 EGGSGV

-282 TISDL
+282 TIADL

-295 DTPEKDSPLYKIVT
+295 DTPLYEIVM
-309 FWLVT
+309 FWLDT
-314 AKAGDFILTPFNAPD
+314 AKAGDFILIPFNASVPG
-329 PDADPDADPD
+329 ADPSAN
-339 VDPNKDLAR
+339 PNADLAR
-348 LIPTLTS
+348 LIPKLTS
-355 YGASEGSVIAID
+355 YGASEGSVIAVD
-367 TPDVDWYTGIIKDT
+367 TADVDWFSTDIKEV

-386 YTVLMHGSDA
+386 YKVLMKGSDT
-396 IATSVPQGTFGT
+396 IATSVPQGTIGT
-408 YPSSAKIVGTEDPFG
+408 YPSSVKIVSTETRFG

-450 RFLPDMVP
+450 RFIPDMVP
-458 YTSTGGDVP
+458 CKSDGGDVP
-467 FKKDVFEEAKRRKK
+467 FNSSHFDGAKEKGK
-481 ITFEALESGDIR
+481 ITFKALESGDIR

-520 GKAYTR
+520 GKTYTR
-526 IMVPMK
+526 ITVPMK
-532 LDSEGN
+532 LDTEGN
-538 TIPYEDG
+538 SIPYEDG
-545 FPVTV
+545 FPVIV
-550 KHTKSTDPYAE
+550 KHTNATEPYAE

-584 KLYAM
+584 ELYAM
-589 DVKLYESYDKAA
+589 DVKLYDSYDEAA

-647 FDIVKSLRDLVKE
+647 FDIVKSLRDLVIA
-660 GKNCSQPVV
+660 GKNCSQPVE
-669 LSEGRFNV
+669 LSEGHFNV
-677 SVNNYQ
+677 SVKDYQ

-702 SAMVTKED
+702 SAMVTNKD
-710 GKIDHLKENADE
+710 GKIDHLSETPDE

-745 FTTPHGLSLDQACN
+745 FTTPWGLSLDKACN

-773 GSEGATSYADQSFY
+773 GSSGATSYADQSFY
-787 CEMYWDWINVTCQK
+787 CEMYWDWINITCQK

-841 QGGVLGDEVRVTRNP
+841 QGGVLGDEVRVIRNP

-887 TLNPVYSDL
+887 TLHPVYSDL

-1001 SSIT
+1001 SSIK

>member
-16 VKDNSRITNILDYA
+16 VKDNSRITNTLDYA
-30 GLFACVTPWGPR
+30 GLFACVTPWGPK
-42 AKDDSDTLVYA
+42 AKEDSDALVFA

-61 TLDRV
+61 ALDRT

-113 SDHSTVTEEMRTDKS
+113 SDRSTVTEEMRTDEH
-128 GVLDIPGICD
+128 GVIDIPGICD

-149 ALGFGMPFKVTD
+149 ALGFGMPFKGED

-166 MLDPKDPNNNVVE
+166 TLAEKNVVE
-179 MKEKGEFGNSLFV
+179 MRKKGKFGRSLFV
-192 KLSRETITEERVEVG
+192 KLSSETITEDKVDVG
-207 KIYTVHIGKDTVGQV
+207 KIYTVHIGKVSGGQV

-231 GDSIENA
+231 GDSVKNA
-238 FAGNAVVSGK
+238 FAGNAVVSGT
-248 FDKSK
+248 FDK
-253 SEEDLLKA
+253 SEEDLLTA
-261 FNEWKHM
+261 FKEWKQM
-268 EGGRGV
+268 EGGSGV
-274 YHGAWKIS
+274 YHGAWRIS

-295 DTPEKDSPLYKIVT
+295 DTPLDEIVR
-309 FWLVT
+309 FWLDT
-314 AKAGDFILTPFNAPD
+314 AKAGDFVLIPFNNATEPD
-329 PDADPDADPD
+329 E
-339 VDPNKDLAR
+339 DLAL
-348 LIPTLTS
+348 LIPKLTS
-355 YGASEGSVIAID
+355 YGASEGSVIAVD
-367 TPDVDWYTGIIKDT
+367 TTDVDWFSEGIKKV

-386 YTVLMHGSDA
+386 YKVLMHGSDA
-396 IATSVPQGTFGT
+396 LDTRVPNGTYGT
-408 YPSSAKIVGTEDPFG
+408 YPSSAKIVSTDTRFG
-423 MNIAVAMAIY
+423 MNVAVAMAIY
-433 STANALTKE
+433 STVNALTKE

-450 RFLPDMVP
+450 RFIPDMVP
-458 YTSTGGDVP
+458 CTSIGVDVP
-467 FKKDVFEEAKRRKK
+467 FTESSFEGAKEKGK
-481 ITFEALESGDIR
+481 ITFKALGSGDTR

-520 GKAYTR
+520 GKTHTR
-526 IMVPMK
+526 IAIPMK
-532 LDSEGN
+532 LDAEGKP
-538 TIPYEDG
+538 IPYEGG
-545 FPVTV
+545 FPVIV
-550 KHTKSTDPYAE
+550 KHTKATDPYAE

-572 KTDLVQLKPKSL
+572 KTNLVQLKPKL
-584 KLYAM
+584 LELYAM
-589 DVKLYESYDKAA
+589 DVKLYESYDEAA

-647 FDIVKSLRDLVKE
+647 FEIVRKLRKLVID
-660 GKNCSQPVV
+660 GKNCSQPVE
-669 LSEGRFNV
+669 LSEGHFNV
-677 SVNNYQ
+677 TVKDYQ

-702 SAMVTKED
+702 SAMITNKD
-710 GKIDHLKENADE
+710 GKIDHLSENSNE

-745 FTTPHGLSLDQACN
+745 FTTPHGLSLDAACN

-773 GSEGATSYADQSFY
+773 GSTGAVSYADQSFY

>member
-16 VKDNSRITNILDYA
+16 VKDNSRITNTLDYA
-30 GLFACVTPWGPR
+30 GLFACVTPWGPK
-42 AKDDSDTLVYA
+42 AKEDSDTLVYA

-61 TLDRV
+61 TLDRT

-113 SDHSTVTEEMRTDKS
+113 SDRSTVTEEMRTDEH
-128 GVLDIPGICD
+128 GVIDIPGICD

-144 GIGIP
+144 GRGIP
-149 ALGFGMPFKVTD
+149 ALGFGMPFKVED
-161 TAAKY
+161 NAAKY
-166 MLDPKDPNNNVVE
+166 TLDKNVVE
-179 MKEKGEFGNSLFV
+179 MKEKGAFGNSLCV
-192 KLSRETITEERVEVG
+192 KLSCETITEDRVEVG
-207 KIYTVHIGKDTVGQV
+207 KIYTVHIGKGSGDQV

-238 FAGNAVVSGK
+238 FAGNAVVSGT

-253 SEEDLLKA
+253 SEEELLTA
-261 FNEWKHM
+261 FNEWRQM
-268 EGGRGV
+268 EGGSGV
-274 YHGAWKIS
+274 YHGAWRIS
-282 TISDL
+282 TIEDL
-287 RTVYGVEK
+287 RTVYDVEK
-295 DTPEKDSPLYKIVT
+295 DTPLDELYEIVR
-309 FWLVT
+309 FWRDT
-314 AKAGDFILTPFNAPD
+314 AKAGDFILIPFNESD
-329 PDADPDADPD
+329 PDD
-339 VDPNKDLAR
+339 DLAH
-348 LIPTLTS
+348 LIPNLTS
-355 YGASEGSVIAID
+355 YGASEGSVIAVD
-367 TPDVDWYTGIIKDT
+367 TPDVDWFSKSTDIKDA
-381 VEDNK
+381 VKDNK
-386 YTVLMHGSDA
+386 YVVLMHGSDA
-396 IATSVPQGTFGT
+396 LATSVPQGTYGT
-408 YPSSAKIVGTEDPFG
+408 YPSSVKIVSTETKTRFG

-433 STANALTKE
+433 STANALTKD

-458 YTSTGGDVP
+458 CNSKGDDVP
-467 FKKDVFEEAKRRKK
+467 FKQDHFDGAKEKGK
-481 ITFEALESGDIR
+481 ITFEALGSGDTR

-520 GKAYTR
+520 GKTHTR
-526 IMVPMK
+526 ITVPMK
-532 LDSEGN
+532 LDTEGKP
-538 TIPYEDG
+538 IP
-545 FPVTV
+545 VIV
-550 KHTKSTDPYAE
+550 KHTKATDPYAE

-572 KTDLVQLKPKSL
+572 KTDLVQLKPKAL

-589 DVKLYESYDKAA
+589 DVKLYESYDETA

-647 FDIVKSLRDLVKE
+647 FDIVKSLRALVTE
-660 GKNCSQPVV
+660 GKNCSQPVE
-669 LSEGRFNV
+669 LSEGHFEV
-677 SVNNYQ
+677 TVKEYQ
-683 TALNEFIDPRYSG
+683 TALSEFIDPKYSG

-702 SAMVTKED
+702 SAMVTRED
-710 GKIDHLKENADE
+710 GKIDHLSETAGE

-773 GSEGATSYADQSFY
+773 GSEGATSYAEQSFY

-943 LASLGGL
+943 LASLGGI

>member
-16 VKDNSRITNILDYA
+16 VKDNSRITNTLDYA
-30 GLFACVTPWGPR
+30 GLFACVTPWGPK
-42 AKDDSDTLVYA
+42 AKGDSDTLVYA

-61 TLDRV
+61 TLDRT

-113 SDHSTVTEEMRTDKS
+113 SDHSTVTEEMLTDKQ

-144 GIGIP
+144 GRGIP
-149 ALGFGMPFKVTD
+149 ALGFGMTFADTD
-161 TAAKY
+161 KAAQYK
-166 MLDPKDPNNNVVE
+166 LDENNFVE
-179 MKEKGEFGNSLFV
+179 MEEKGEFGNSLFV
-192 KLSRETITEERVEVG
+192 KLSSETITEDKVDVG
-207 KIYTVHIGKDTVGQV
+207 KIYTVHIGKGSGVDQV

-231 GDSIENA
+231 GDSIANA
-238 FAGNAVVSGK
+238 FAGNAVVSGT

-261 FNEWKHM
+261 FNEWRQMKD
-268 EGGRGV
+268 GSGV
-274 YHGAWKIS
+274 YHGAWRIS
-282 TISDL
+282 TISISDL
-287 RTVYGVEK
+287 HDVYGVDDK
-295 DTPEKDSPLYKIVT
+295 SPLYEIVM
-309 FWLVT
+309 FWLDT
-314 AKAGDFILTPFNAPD
+314 AKAGDFVLIPFDDKVEPD
-329 PDADPDADPD
+329 
-339 VDPNKDLAR
+339 KDLAH

-355 YGASEGSVIAID
+355 YGASEGSVIAVD
-367 TPDVDWYTGIIKDT
+367 TTDVDWFSKDIKEV
-381 VEDNK
+381 VENNK
-386 YTVLMHGSDA
+386 YIVLMHGSDA
-396 IATSVPQGTFGT
+396 IATNVPLGTYGT
-408 YPSSAKIVGTEDPFG
+408 YPSKAKIVSTETNFG

-458 YTSTGGDVP
+458 CKSDGGDVP
-467 FKKDVFEEAKRRKK
+467 FTESSFKGAKEKGK
-481 ITFEALESGDIR
+481 ITFEALGSGDTR

-520 GKAYTR
+520 GKTCTR
-526 IMVPMK
+526 ITVPMK
-532 LDSEGN
+532 LDAEGKP
-538 TIPYEDG
+538 IPYEGG

-550 KHTKSTDPYAE
+550 KHTKSTEPYAE

-572 KTDLVQLKPKSL
+572 KTNLVQLKPKSL

-647 FDIVKSLRDLVKE
+647 FEIVRELLKLVIG
-660 GKNCSQPVV
+660 GKNCSQPVK
-669 LSEGRFNV
+669 LSEGHFNV
-677 SVNNYQ
+677 TVKDYQ
-683 TALNEFIDPRYSG
+683 TALNEFIDPKYSG

-702 SAMVTKED
+702 SAMVTRED
-710 GKIDHLKENADE
+710 GKIDHLSETEGE

-745 FTTPHGLSLDQACN
+745 FTTPWGLSLDQACN

-921 SLNDLSLWQRWK
+921 SLNDVSLWQRWK

>member
-30 GLFACVTPWGPR
+30 GLFACVTPWGPK
-42 AKDDSDTLVYA
+42 AKEDSDTLVYA

-144 GIGIP
+144 GRGIP
-149 ALGFGMPFKVTD
+149 ALGFGMPFADTD
-161 TAAKY
+161 AAAKY
-166 MLDPKDPNNNVVE
+166 MLDKSNVVE
-179 MKEKGEFGNSLFV
+179 MREKGAFGRSLFV
-192 KLSRETITEERVEVG
+192 KLSRETITEDKVEVG
-207 KIYTVHIGKDTVGQV
+207 KIYTVHIGKGTDGQV

-231 GDSIENA
+231 GDSIKNA
-238 FAGNAVVSGK
+238 FDGNAVVFGT
-248 FDKSK
+248 FDK
-253 SEEDLLKA
+253 SEEDLLTA

-268 EGGRGV
+268 EGGSGV

-282 TISDL
+282 TIADL
-287 RTVYGVEK
+287 RTVYGV
-295 DTPEKDSPLYKIVT
+295 DSDSPLHEIVL
-309 FWLVT
+309 FWMDT
-314 AKAGDFILTPFNAPD
+314 AKAGDFILIPFNESD
-329 PDADPDADPD
+329 PDA
-339 VDPNKDLAR
+339 DLAR

-355 YGASEGSVIAID
+355 YGASEGSVIAIK
-367 TPDVDWYTGIIKDT
+367 TTDVDWFYNTKIEDAVK
-381 VEDNK
+381 DNK
-386 YTVLMHGSDA
+386 YKVLMHGSDT
-396 IATSVPQGTFGT
+396 ITTSVPNGTYGT
-408 YPSSAKIVGTEDPFG
+408 YPSSVKIVSTDTRFG

-450 RFLPDMVP
+450 RFIPDMVP
-458 YTSTGGDVP
+458 CTSTGGDVP
-467 FKKDVFEEAKRRKK
+467 FNPSTFDGAKEKGK
-481 ITFEALESGDIR
+481 ITFKALESGDVR

-520 GKAYTR
+520 GKTYTR
-526 IMVPMK
+526 ITVPMK
-532 LDSEGN
+532 LDSEGKP
-538 TIPYEDG
+538 IPYEGG

-550 KHTKSTDPYAE
+550 KHTNATDPYAE
-561 AVSSITDKLYL
+561 VVSSITDKLYL

-626 LNSVLGS
+626 LNSVLGN

-647 FDIVKSLRDLVKE
+647 FDIVSSLRDLVKE

-669 LSEGRFNV
+669 LSEGHFNV
-677 SVNNYQ
+677 SVKDYQ

-702 SAMVTKED
+702 SAMVTNKD
-710 GKIDHLKENADE
+710 GKIDHLSETPDE

-745 FTTPHGLSLDQACN
+745 FTTPWGLSLDEACN

-773 GSEGATSYADQSFY
+773 GSSGATSYADQSFY

>member
-30 GLFACVTPWGPR
+30 GLFACVTPWGPK
-42 AKDDSDTLVYA
+42 AKEDSDTLVYA

-113 SDHSTVTEEMRTDKS
+113 SDHSTVTEEMRTDEQ
-128 GVLDIPGICD
+128 GVIDIPGICD

-144 GIGIP
+144 GSGIP
-149 ALGFGMPFKVTD
+149 ALGFGMPFKVED

-166 MLDPKDPNNNVVE
+166 MLDKSNVVE
-179 MKEKGEFGNSLFV
+179 MRKKGEFGNSLFV
-192 KLSRETITEERVEVG
+192 KLSRETITEEEVEVG
-207 KIYTVHIGKDTVGQV
+207 DIYTVHIGKGSVGQV
-222 KEIDYLASS
+222 REIDYLASS
-231 GDSIENA
+231 GDSIKNA
-238 FAGNAVVSGK
+238 FDGNAVVSGT
-248 FDKSK
+248 FDKSD
-253 SEEDLLKA
+253 EDLLTA
-261 FNEWKHM
+261 FNEWKQM
-268 EGGRGV
+268 ENGSGV

-282 TISDL
+282 TIADL

-295 DTPEKDSPLYKIVT
+295 DTPLYEIVM
-309 FWLVT
+309 FWLDT
-314 AKAGDFILTPFNAPD
+314 AKAGDFILIPFNGTAG
-329 PDADPDADPD
+329 PDADPSA
-339 VDPNKDLAR
+339 DPNKDKDLAH
-348 LIPTLTS
+348 LITNLTS
-355 YGASEGSVIAID
+355 YGASEGSVIAIN
-367 TPDVDWYTGIIKDT
+367 TPDVDWFSTDIKEV
-381 VEDNK
+381 VENNK
-386 YTVLMHGSDA
+386 YKVLMHGSDA
-396 IATSVPQGTFGT
+396 IATSVPQGTLGT
-408 YPSSAKIVGTEDPFG
+408 YPSSVKIVSTGTRFG

-450 RFLPDMVP
+450 RFIPDMVP
-458 YTSTGGDVP
+458 CKLDGGDVP
-467 FKKDVFEEAKRRKK
+467 FKQSNFDGAKEKGK
-481 ITFEALESGDIR
+481 ITFKALESGDIR

-520 GKAYTR
+520 GKTYTR
-526 IMVPMK
+526 ITVPMK
-532 LDSEGN
+532 LDSEGKP
-538 TIPYEDG
+538 IPYEGG

-550 KHTKSTDPYAE
+550 KHTNATEPYAE

-601 PDKGIIKE
+601 PDNGIIKE

-647 FDIVKSLRDLVKE
+647 FDIVSSLRALVVE
-660 GKNCSQPVV
+660 GKNCSQPVE

-677 SVNNYQ
+677 SVNDYQ

-702 SAMVTKED
+702 SAMVTNKD
-710 GKIDHLKENADE
+710 GKIDHLSETTDE

-745 FTTPHGLSLDQACN
+745 FTTPWGLSLDAACN

-773 GSEGATSYADQSFY
+773 GSSEATSYADQSFY

-856 SQKFERDKLI
+856 SHKFERDKLI

>member
-30 GLFACVTPWGPR
+30 GLFACVTPWGPK
-42 AKDDSDTLVYA
+42 AKEDSDTLVFA

-61 TLDRV
+61 ALDRT

-88 AGFSVYIAKVPS
+88 AGFSVYVAKVPS

-113 SDHSTVTEEMRTDKS
+113 SDHSTVTEEMRTDEH
-128 GVLDIPGICD
+128 GVIDIPGICD

-144 GIGIP
+144 GRGIP
-149 ALGFGMPFKVTD
+149 ALGFGMPFDDTD
-161 TAAKY
+161 KAAKY
-166 MLDPKDPNNNVVE
+166 TLAEKNVVE
-179 MKEKGEFGNSLFV
+179 MREKGEFGRSLFV
-192 KLSRETITEERVEVG
+192 KLSSETITEEGVDVG
-207 KIYTVHIGKDTVGQV
+207 KIYTVHIGKVSDNQV

-248 FDKSK
+248 FDKSA
-253 SEEDLLKA
+253 EDLLTA
-261 FNEWKHM
+261 FSEWKQM
-268 EGGRGV
+268 EGGSGV
-274 YHGAWKIS
+274 YHGAWRIS

-295 DTPEKDSPLYKIVT
+295 DTQLDEIVR
-309 FWLVT
+309 FWRDT
-314 AKAGDFILTPFNAPD
+314 AKAGDFVLIPFN
-329 PDADPDADPD
+329 
-339 VDPNKDLAR
+339 NKDPKEDLAI

-355 YGASEGSVIAID
+355 YGASEGSVIAVD
-367 TPDVDWYTGIIKDT
+367 TTDVDWFSEGIKKV

-386 YTVLMHGSDA
+386 YKVLMHGSDA
-396 IATSVPQGTFGT
+396 IATSVPLGTSGT
-408 YPSSAKIVGTEDPFG
+408 YPSSAKIVSTGTQFG

-442 ERSADMLG
+442 ERSEDMLG

-458 YTSTGGDVP
+458 CKSDGIAVP
-467 FKKDVFEEAKRRKK
+467 FRKDIFDGAKEKGK
-481 ITFEALESGDIR
+481 ITFEALGSGDTR

-520 GKAYTR
+520 GKTCTR
-526 IMVPMK
+526 ITIPMK
-532 LDSEGN
+532 LDAEGKP
-538 TIPYEDG
+538 IPYEGG
-545 FPVTV
+545 FPVIV
-550 KHTKSTDPYAE
+550 KHTIATEPYAE

-572 KTDLVQLKPKSL
+572 KTNLVQLKPKVL
-584 KLYAM
+584 ELYAM
-589 DVKLYESYDKAA
+589 DVKLYESYDEAT

-647 FDIVKSLRDLVKE
+647 LEIVRKLRKLVVN
-660 GKNCSQPVV
+660 GKNCSQPVE
-669 LSEGRFNV
+669 LSEGHFEV
-677 SVNNYQ
+677 SVKDYQ

-702 SAMVTKED
+702 SAMITKD
-710 GKIDHLKENADE
+710 GKIDHLSENSNE

-745 FTTPHGLSLDQACN
+745 FTTPHGLSLDAACN

-773 GSEGATSYADQSFY
+773 GSSGAVSYADQSFY
-787 CEMYWDWINVTCQK
+787 CEMYWDWINVTCKK

>member
-16 VKDNSRITNILDYA
+16 VKDNSRITNTLDYA
-30 GLFACVTPWGPR
+30 GLFACVTPWGPK
-42 AKDDSDTLVYA
+42 AKEDSDTLVYA

-61 TLDRV
+61 TLDRT

-113 SDHSTVTEEMRTDKS
+113 SDHSTVTEEMRTDEN
-128 GVLDIPGICD
+128 GVIDIPGICD

-144 GIGIP
+144 GRGIP
-149 ALGFGMPFKVTD
+149 ALGFGMTFADTD
-161 TAAKY
+161 KAAKY
-166 MLDPKDPNNNVVE
+166 TLDPKDPKDQNFVE
-179 MKEKGEFGNSLFV
+179 MREKGAYGNSLFV
-192 KLSRETITEERVEVG
+192 KLSCETITEDGVDVG
-207 KIYTVHIGKDTVGQV
+207 KIYTVHIGKGSGDQV

-238 FAGNAVVSGK
+238 FLGNAVVSGT

-253 SEEDLLKA
+253 SEEELFTAL
-261 FNEWKHM
+261 NGWKQM
-268 EGGRGV
+268 LGGDGV

-287 RTVYGVEK
+287 SNVYGVEDK
-295 DTPEKDSPLYKIVT
+295 TSPLYEIVL
-309 FWLVT
+309 FWLNT
-314 AKAGDFILTPFNAPD
+314 AEAGDFILIPFD
-329 PDADPDADPD
+329 DKEPDA
-339 VDPNKDLAR
+339 DLAR
-348 LIPTLTS
+348 LIPKLTS
-355 YGASEGSVIAID
+355 YGASEGSVIAVD
-367 TPDVDWYTGIIKDT
+367 TTDVDWFSKDIKEV
-381 VEDNK
+381 VENNK
-386 YTVLMHGSDA
+386 YTVLMHGSDV
-396 IATSVPQGTFGT
+396 IAASVPKGTHGT
-408 YPSSAKIVGTEDPFG
+408 YPSSVKIVSSDTRFG

-433 STANALTKE
+433 STTNALTKE
-442 ERSADMLG
+442 ERSEDMLG
-450 RFLPDMVP
+450 RFIPDMVP
-458 YTSTGGDVP
+458 CKSDGGDVS
-467 FKKDVFEEAKRRKK
+467 FTESNFEEAKRREK
-481 ITFEALESGDIR
+481 ITFEALESGDTR

-501 PCTCLVEG
+501 SCTCLVEG
-509 VDYTVSTEVKE
+509 VDYTVSTEVQD
-520 GKAYTR
+520 GKTYTR
-526 IMVPMK
+526 ITVPMK
-532 LDSEGN
+532 LDPEGKP
-538 TIPYEDG
+538 IPYEGG

-550 KHTKSTDPYAE
+550 KHTNATEPYAE

-572 KTDLVQLKPKSL
+572 KTNLVQLKPKSL

-589 DVKLYESYDKAA
+589 DVKLYESYDEVA

-638 LMEPYKEEG
+638 LMEPYKEED
-647 FDIVKSLRDLVKE
+647 FDIVSSLRALVTK
-660 GKNCSQPVV
+660 GKNCSQPVE
-669 LSEGRFNV
+669 LSEGHFNV
-677 SVNNYQ
+677 TVKDYQ
-683 TALNEFIDPRYSG
+683 TALNEFIDPKYSG

-702 SAMVTKED
+702 SAMVTNKD
-710 GKIDHLKENADE
+710 GKIDHLSETEGE

-745 FTTPHGLSLDQACN
+745 FTTPHGLSLDEACN

-766 YSDLWEY
+766 FSDLWEY

-943 LASLGGL
+943 LASLGGI

>member
-30 GLFACVTPWGPR
+30 GLFACVTPWGPK
-42 AKDDSDTLVYA
+42 AKKDSDTLVYA

-61 TLDRV
+61 ALDRV

-88 AGFSVYIAKVPS
+88 AGFSVYVAKVPS

-113 SDHSTVTEEMRTDKS
+113 SDHSTVTEEMRTDKN
-128 GVLDIPGICD
+128 GVIDIPGICD

-144 GIGIP
+144 GQGIP
-149 ALGFGMPFKVTD
+149 ALGFGMAFVDTD
-161 TAAKY
+161 KAAKY
-166 MLDPKDPNNNVVE
+166 TLDENNFVE
-179 MKEKGEFGNSLFV
+179 MKEKGAYGNSLFV
-192 KLSRETITEERVEVG
+192 KLSRETITEDSVEVG
-207 KIYTVHIGKDTVGQV
+207 KIYTVHIGKDSGGQV

-231 GDSIENA
+231 GDSIANA
-238 FAGNAVVSGK
+238 FAGNAVVSGT
-248 FDKSK
+248 FDK
-253 SEEDLLKA
+253 SEEDLLTA
-261 FNEWKHM
+261 FNEWKQM
-268 EGGRGV
+268 EGGLGV
-274 YHGAWKIS
+274 YHGAWRIS

-295 DTPEKDSPLYKIVT
+295 DTPLDEIVR
-309 FWLVT
+309 FWLDT
-314 AKAGDFILTPFNAPD
+314 AKAGDFVLIPFND
-329 PDADPDADPD
+329 K
-339 VDPNKDLAR
+339 DPNADLAR
-348 LIPTLTS
+348 LIPNLTS
-355 YGASEGSVIAID
+355 YGASEGSVIAVD
-367 TPDVDWYTGIIKDT
+367 TTDVVWFSTGIKEV

-386 YTVLMHGSDA
+386 YVVLMHGSDV
-396 IATSVPQGTFGT
+396 IATSVPNGTRGT
-408 YPSSAKIVGTEDPFG
+408 YPSSAKIVSTETKFG

-458 YTSTGGDVP
+458 CKSDGGDVP
-467 FKKDVFEEAKRRKK
+467 FTDSHFEDAKRHKK
-481 ITFEALESGDIR
+481 ITFKALESGDTR

-520 GKAYTR
+520 GKTHTR
-526 IMVPMK
+526 ITIPMK
-532 LDSEGN
+532 LDAEGKP
-538 TIPYEDG
+538 IPYEGG
-545 FPVTV
+545 FPVIV
-550 KHTKSTDPYAE
+550 KHTNATEPYAE

-572 KTDLVQLKPKSL
+572 KTNLVQLKPKSL

-589 DVKLYESYDKAA
+589 DVKLYESYDEVA

-638 LMEPYKEEG
+638 LMEPYKEED
-647 FDIVKSLRDLVKE
+647 FDIVSSLRALVTD
-660 GKNCSQPVV
+660 GKNCSQPVE
-669 LSEGRFNV
+669 LSEGHFNV
-677 SVNNYQ
+677 SVKDYQ

-702 SAMVTKED
+702 SAMVTNKD
-710 GKIDHLKENADE
+710 GKIDHLSENANE

-745 FTTPHGLSLDQACN
+745 FTTPWGLSLDEACN

-773 GSEGATSYADQSFY
+773 GSSGAVSYADQSFY

-841 QGGVLGDEVRVTRNP
+841 QGGVLGDEVRVIRNP

>member
-16 VKDNSRITNILDYA
+16 VKDNSRITNTLDYA
-30 GLFACVTPWGPR
+30 GLFACVTPWGPK
-42 AKDDSDTLVYA
+42 AKGDSDTLVYA

-88 AGFSVYIAKVPS
+88 AGFSVYVAKVPS

-113 SDHSTVTEEMRTDKS
+113 SDHSTVTEEMRTDEQ
-128 GVLDIPGICD
+128 GVIDIPGICD

-144 GIGIP
+144 GQGIP
-149 ALGFGMPFKVTD
+149 ALGFGMPFADTD
-161 TAAKY
+161 KAAKY
-166 MLDPKDPNNNVVE
+166 TLDENNFVE
-179 MKEKGEFGNSLFV
+179 MKEKGAYGNSLFV
-192 KLSRETITEERVEVG
+192 KLSCETITEDSVEVG
-207 KIYTVHIGKDTVGQV
+207 KIYTVHIGKDSDGQV
-222 KEIDYLASS
+222 KEIDYLTSS

-238 FAGNAVVSGK
+238 FAGNVVVSGT

-261 FNEWKHM
+261 FNEWKFNEWKQM
-268 EGGRGV
+268 EGGEGI

-287 RTVYGVEK
+287 RTVYGVDEK
-295 DTPEKDSPLYKIVT
+295 SPLYELYEIVR
-309 FWLVT
+309 FWLNT
-314 AKAGDFILTPFNAPD
+314 AKAGDFVLIPFNDKD
-329 PDADPDADPD
+329 PDA
-339 VDPNKDLAR
+339 DLAR

-355 YGASEGSVIAID
+355 YGASEDSVIAVD
-367 TPDVDWYTGIIKDT
+367 TTDVDWFSTNIKKV
-381 VEDNK
+381 VENNK
-386 YTVLMHGSDA
+386 YVVLMHGSDV
-396 IATSVPQGTFGT
+396 IATMVPQGTYGT
-408 YPSSAKIVGTEDPFG
+408 YPSSVKIVSSDTRFG

-458 YTSTGGDVP
+458 CESDGGEVSFTDSH
-467 FKKDVFEEAKRRKK
+467 FEEAKRRKK
-481 ITFEALESGDIR
+481 ITFKALESGDMR

-520 GKAYTR
+520 GKTHTR
-526 IMVPMK
+526 ITIPMK
-532 LDSEGN
+532 LDAEGKP
-538 TIPYEDG
+538 IP
-545 FPVTV
+545 VIV
-550 KHTKSTDPYAE
+550 KHTNATEPYAE

-572 KTDLVQLKPKSL
+572 KTNLVQLKPKAL
-584 KLYAM
+584 NLYAM
-589 DVKLYESYDKAA
+589 DVKLYESYDEVA

-638 LMEPYKEEG
+638 LMEPYKEED
-647 FDIVKSLRDLVKE
+647 FDIVESLRALVVK
-660 GKNCSQPVV
+660 GKNCSQPVE
-669 LSEGRFNV
+669 LSEGHFNV
-677 SVNNYQ
+677 SVKDYQ

-702 SAMVTKED
+702 SAMITNKD
-710 GKIDHLKENADE
+710 GKIDHLSENGNE

-745 FTTPHGLSLDQACN
+745 FTTPWGLSLDAACN

-773 GSEGATSYADQSFY
+773 GSPGAISYAEQSFY

-921 SLNDLSLWQRWK
+921 SLNDVSLWQRWK

>member
-16 VKDNSRITNILDYA
+16 VKDNSRITNTLDYA
-30 GLFACVTPWGPR
+30 GLFACVTPWGPK
-42 AKDDSDTLVYA
+42 AKGDSDTLVYA

-113 SDHSTVTEEMRTDKS
+113 SDHSTVTEEMRTDEH
-128 GVLDIPGICD
+128 GVIDIPGICD

-144 GIGIP
+144 GRGIP
-149 ALGFGMPFKVTD
+149 ALGFGMTFKTED
-161 TAAKY
+161 AAAKY
-166 MLDPKDPNNNVVE
+166 TLAENNVVE

-192 KLSRETITEERVEVG
+192 KLSCETITEEKVEVG
-207 KIYTVHIGKDTVGQV
+207 KIYTVHIGKGSVGQV

-238 FAGNAVVSGK
+238 FAGNAVVFGK
-248 FDKSK
+248 FDKSA
-253 SEEDLLKA
+253 EDLLTA
-261 FNEWKHM
+261 FNEWKQM
-268 EGGRGV
+268 EGGSGV
-274 YHGAWKIS
+274 YHGAWRIS

-287 RTVYGVEK
+287 HTVYGIEK
-295 DTPEKDSPLYKIVT
+295 DTPEKDSPLYEIVR
-309 FWLVT
+309 FWLDT
-314 AKAGDFILTPFNAPD
+314 AKAGDFVLIPFD
-329 PDADPDADPD
+329 GK
-339 VDPNKDLAR
+339 DPNADLIR

-355 YGASEGSVIAID
+355 YGASEGSVIAVDIA
-367 TPDVDWYTGIIKDT
+367 DVDWFNNTKIEEAVK
-381 VEDNK
+381 DNK
-386 YTVLMHGSDA
+386 YIVLMHGSDA
-396 IATSVPQGTFGT
+396 LATIVPNGTYGT
-408 YPSSAKIVGTEDPFG
+408 YPSNVKIISTNTRFG

-433 STANALTKE
+433 STVNALTKE
-442 ERSADMLG
+442 ERSEDMLG
-450 RFLPDMVP
+450 RFIPDMVP
-458 YTSTGGDVP
+458 CTSDGADVP
-467 FKKDVFEEAKRRKK
+467 FTESSFKGAKEKGK
-481 ITFEALESGDIR
+481 ITFEALESGDTR

-520 GKAYTR
+520 GKTYTR
-526 IMVPMK
+526 ITVPMK
-532 LDSEGN
+532 LDAEGKP
-538 TIPYEDG
+538 IPYEGG

-550 KHTKSTDPYAE
+550 KHTNATEPYAE

-572 KTDLVQLKPKSL
+572 KTDLVQLKPKAL

-589 DVKLYESYDKAA
+589 DVKLYESYDKTA

-647 FDIVKSLRDLVKE
+647 LEIVRELRKLVIK
-660 GKNCSQPVV
+660 GKNCSQPVE
-669 LSEGRFNV
+669 LSEGHFNV
-677 SVNNYQ
+677 TVKDYQ
-683 TALNEFIDPRYSG
+683 TALSEFIDPKYSG

-702 SAMVTKED
+702 SAMVTNKD
-710 GKIDHLKENADE
+710 GKIDHLSETAGE

-745 FTTPHGLSLDQACN
+745 FTTPWGLSLDQACN

-787 CEMYWDWINVTCQK
+787 CEMYWDWINITCQK

-943 LASLGGL
+943 LASLGGI

>member
-30 GLFACVTPWGPR
+30 GLFACVTPWGPK
-42 AKDDSDTLVYA
+42 AKVDSDTLVYA

-88 AGFSVYIAKVPS
+88 AGFSVYVAKVPS

-113 SDHSTVTEEMRTDKS
+113 SDRSTVTEEMRTDKN
-128 GVLDIPGICD
+128 GVIDIPGICD

-149 ALGFGMPFKVTD
+149 ALGFRMTFKETD
-161 TAAKY
+161 KASKY
-166 MLDPKDPNNNVVE
+166 TLAENNVVEMQEKGENNFVE

-192 KLSRETITEERVEVG
+192 KLSLETITEDEVGVG
-207 KIYTVHIGKDTVGQV
+207 KIYTVHIGKGSGDQV

-231 GDSIENA
+231 GDSIANA

-248 FDKSK
+248 FDKS
-253 SEEDLLKA
+253 EEDLLKA
-261 FNEWKHM
+261 FSEWKQM
-268 EGGRGV
+268 EGGVGV
-274 YHGAWKIS
+274 YHGAWRIS

-295 DTPEKDSPLYKIVT
+295 DTPLDEIVR
-309 FWLVT
+309 FWLNT
-314 AKAGDFILTPFNAPD
+314 AEAGDFVLIPF
-329 PDADPDADPD
+329 DALN
-339 VDPNKDLAR
+339 PNEDWTH

-355 YGASEGSVIAID
+355 YGASEGSVIAVDID
-367 TPDVDWYTGIIKDT
+367 DVDWFNKKGIKEV
-381 VEDNK
+381 VEGNK
-386 YTVLMHGSDA
+386 YEVLMHGSDA
-396 IATSVPQGTFGT
+396 IATSVPKGTSGT
-408 YPSSAKIVGTEDPFG
+408 YPSSVKIVSTGTKFG

-442 ERSADMLG
+442 ERSEDMLG

-458 YTSTGGDVP
+458 CTSDGIDVP
-467 FKKDVFEEAKRRKK
+467 FTESSFKGAKERGK
-481 ITFEALESGDIR
+481 ITFEALESGDMR

-520 GKAYTR
+520 GKTYTR
-526 IMVPMK
+526 ITVPLK
-532 LDSEGN
+532 LDAEGKP
-538 TIPYEDG
+538 IPYEG
-545 FPVTV
+545 GLPVIV
-550 KHTKSTDPYAE
+550 KHTNATEPYAE

-572 KTDLVQLKPKSL
+572 KTNLVQLKPKAL
-584 KLYAM
+584 NLYAM
-589 DVKLYESYDKAA
+589 DVKLYESYDEVA

-647 FDIVKSLRDLVKE
+647 FDIVKSLRDLVIK
-660 GKNCSQPVV
+660 GKNCSQPVE
-669 LSEGRFNV
+669 LAEGHFNV
-677 SVNNYQ
+677 SVKDYQ

-702 SAMVTKED
+702 SAMVTNKY
-710 GKIDHLKENADE
+710 GKIDHLSENGNE

-745 FTTPHGLSLDQACN
+745 FTTPWGLSLDKACN

-773 GSEGATSYADQSFY
+773 GSTGAVSYADQSFY
-787 CEMYWDWINVTCQK
+787 CEMYWDWINITCQK

>member
-16 VKDNSRITNILDYA
+16 VKDNSRITNTLDYA
-30 GLFACVTPWGPR
+30 GLFACVTPWGPK
-42 AKDDSDTLVYA
+42 AKEDSDTLVYA

-88 AGFSVYIAKVPS
+88 AGFSVYVAKVPS

-113 SDHSTVTEEMRTDKS
+113 SDHSTVTEEMRTDKN
-128 GVLDIPGICD
+128 GVIDIPGICD

-144 GIGIP
+144 GRGIP
-149 ALGFGMPFKVTD
+149 ALGFGMPFKAED

-166 MLDPKDPNNNVVE
+166 KLDPKDPQDQNVVK

-192 KLSRETITEERVEVG
+192 KLSCETITEDKVDVG
-207 KIYTVHIGKDTVGQV
+207 KIYTVHIGKVSVGQV

-231 GDSIENA
+231 GDSIGNA
-238 FAGNAVVSGK
+238 FDGNAVVSGT
-248 FDKSK
+248 FDKSD
-253 SEEDLLKA
+253 EDLLTE
-261 FNEWKHM
+261 FSEWKQM
-268 EGGRGV
+268 EGGFGV
-274 YHGAWKIS
+274 YHGAWRIS
-282 TISDL
+282 TIKDL
-287 RTVYGVEK
+287 HNVYGV
-295 DTPEKDSPLYKIVT
+295 DTDSPLHEIVL
-309 FWLVT
+309 FWMYT
-314 AKAGDFILTPFNAPD
+314 AKAGDFVLIPFNSVTEPD
-329 PDADPDADPD
+329 E
-339 VDPNKDLAR
+339 DLDR
-348 LIPTLTS
+348 LIPKLTS
-355 YGASEGSVIAID
+355 YGASEGSVIAVD
-367 TPDVDWYTGIIKDT
+367 THDVDWFSKSTDIKEA
-381 VEDNK
+381 VKDNK
-386 YTVLMHGSDA
+386 YVVLMHGSDA
-396 IATSVPQGTFGT
+396 LSTSVPNGTYGT
-408 YPSSAKIVGTEDPFG
+408 YPSKAKIVGTETWFG

-433 STANALTKE
+433 STVNALTKE

-458 YTSTGGDVP
+458 CTSTGVDVP
-467 FKKDVFEEAKRRKK
+467 FKQDHFEGAKEKGK
-481 ITFEALESGDIR
+481 ITFKALESGDIR

-520 GKAYTR
+520 GKTHTR
-526 IMVPMK
+526 ITVPMK
-532 LDSEGN
+532 LDSEGKP
-538 TIPYEDG
+538 IPYEGG
-545 FPVTV
+545 FPVIV
-550 KHTKSTDPYAE
+550 KHTKSTEPYAE

-572 KTDLVQLKPKSL
+572 KTNLVQLKPKAL
-584 KLYAM
+584 KLYAL
-589 DVKLYESYDKAA
+589 DVKLYESYNEAA

-647 FDIVKSLRDLVKE
+647 LDIVESLRALVKE
-660 GKNCSQPVV
+660 GKNCSQPVE
-669 LSEGRFNV
+669 LSEGHFNV
-677 SVNNYQ
+677 TVKDYQ
-683 TALNEFIDPRYSG
+683 TALSEFIDPKYSG

-702 SAMVTKED
+702 SAMVTNKD
-710 GKIDHLKENADE
+710 GKIDHLSEDSNE

-745 FTTPHGLSLDQACN
+745 FTTPHGMSLDQACN

-773 GSEGATSYADQSFY
+773 GSSGATSYADQSFY

>member
-30 GLFACVTPWGPR
+30 GLFACVTPWGPK
-42 AKDDSDTLVYA
+42 AKEDSDTPVYA

-61 TLDRV
+61 ALDRV

-113 SDHSTVTEEMRTDKS
+113 SDHSTVTEEMRTDEQ
-128 GVLDIPGICD
+128 GVIDITGICD

-144 GIGIP
+144 GRGIP
-149 ALGFGMPFKVTD
+149 ALGFGMPFKVED

-166 MLDPKDPNNNVVE
+166 MLDKSNVVE
-179 MKEKGEFGNSLFV
+179 MREKGVFGNSLFV
-192 KLSRETITEERVEVG
+192 KLSLETITEEGVDVG
-207 KIYTVHIGKDTVGQV
+207 KIYTVHIGKGSGDQV

-238 FAGNAVVSGK
+238 FAGNAVVFGK
-248 FDKSK
+248 FDK
-253 SEEDLLKA
+253 SEEDLLTA
-261 FNEWKHM
+261 FNEWRQM
-268 EGGRGV
+268 GGGSGV

-287 RTVYGVEK
+287 LNVYGVEK
-295 DTPEKDSPLYKIVT
+295 DTQLDEIVR
-309 FWLVT
+309 FWLDT
-314 AKAGDFILTPFNAPD
+314 AKAGDFVLIPFD
-329 PDADPDADPD
+329 K
-339 VDPNKDLAR
+339 DPNEDWTH

-355 YGASEGSVIAID
+355 YGASEGSVIAVDID
-367 TPDVDWYTGIIKDT
+367 DVDWFNKTNIKEV

-386 YTVLMHGSDA
+386 YVVLMHGSDV
-396 IATSVPQGTFGT
+396 IATSVPNGTYGT
-408 YPSSAKIVGTEDPFG
+408 YPSSAKIVGTKYWFG

-433 STANALTKE
+433 STANALTKK
-442 ERSADMLG
+442 ERSEDMLG

-458 YTSTGGDVP
+458 CTSTGIDVP
-467 FKKDVFEEAKRRKK
+467 FTESHFEEAKRRKK
-481 ITFEALESGDIR
+481 ITFKALESGDTR

-520 GKAYTR
+520 GKTYTR
-526 IMVPMK
+526 ITVPMK
-532 LDSEGN
+532 LDAEGKP
-538 TIPYEDG
+538 IPYEGG
-545 FPVTV
+545 FPVIV
-550 KHTKSTDPYAE
+550 KHTNATEPYAE

-572 KTDLVQLKPKSL
+572 KTNLVQLKPKAL

-638 LMEPYKEEG
+638 LMEPYKEED
-647 FDIVKSLRDLVKE
+647 FDIVKSLRDLVTE

-669 LSEGRFNV
+669 LSEGHFDV
-677 SVNNYQ
+677 TVKDYQ

-702 SAMVTKED
+702 SAMVTNKD
-710 GKIDHLKENADE
+710 GKIDHLSEDAGE

-773 GSEGATSYADQSFY
+773 GSTGATSYADQSFY
-787 CEMYWDWINVTCQK
+787 CEMYWDWINITCQK

-841 QGGVLGDEVRVTRNP
+841 QGGVLGDEVRVIRNP

>member
-16 VKDNSRITNILDYA
+16 VKDNSRITNTLDYA
-30 GLFACVTPWGPR
+30 GLFACVTPWGPK
-42 AKDDSDTLVYA
+42 AKEDSDTLVYA

-113 SDHSTVTEEMRTDKS
+113 SDHSTVTEEMRTDEH
-128 GVLDIPGICD
+128 GVIDIPGICD

-144 GIGIP
+144 GRGIP
-149 ALGFGMPFKVTD
+149 ALGFGMPFADTD
-161 TAAKY
+161 KAAKY
-166 MLDPKDPNNNVVE
+166 TLDEKNFVE
-179 MKEKGEFGNSLFV
+179 MKEKGAYGNSLFV
-192 KLSRETITEERVEVG
+192 KLSRETITEDKVDVG
-207 KIYTVHIGKDTVGQV
+207 KIYTVHIGKDYGGQV

-231 GDSIENA
+231 GDSIANA
-238 FAGNAVVSGK
+238 FAGNAVVSGT

-261 FNEWKHM
+261 FNEWRQM
-268 EGGRGV
+268 GGGDGV
-274 YHGAWKIS
+274 YHGAWRIS

-295 DTPEKDSPLYKIVT
+295 DTQLDEIVM

-314 AKAGDFILTPFNAPD
+314 AKAGDFVLIPFD
-329 PDADPDADPD
+329 GK
-339 VDPNKDLAR
+339 DPNADLIR

-355 YGASEGSVIAID
+355 YGASEGSVIAVD
-367 TPDVDWYTGIIKDT
+367 TTDVDWFNNTKIEEAVK
-381 VEDNK
+381 DNK
-386 YTVLMHGSDA
+386 YIVLMHGSDA
-396 IATSVPQGTFGT
+396 LATIVPNGTYGT
-408 YPSSAKIVGTEDPFG
+408 YPSNVKIVSTNTRFG
-423 MNIAVAMAIY
+423 MNIAVAMAVY

-442 ERSADMLG
+442 ERSEDMLG
-450 RFLPDMVP
+450 RFIPDMVP
-458 YTSTGGDVP
+458 CDSDGVDVP
-467 FKKDVFEEAKRRKK
+467 FTESSFKGAKEKGK
-481 ITFEALESGDIR
+481 ITFKALESGDTR

-520 GKAYTR
+520 GKTHTR
-526 IMVPMK
+526 ITVPMK
-532 LDSEGN
+532 LDAEGKP
-538 TIPYEDG
+538 IPYEGG
-545 FPVTV
+545 FPVIV
-550 KHTKSTDPYAE
+550 KHTNATEPYAE

-572 KTDLVQLKPKSL
+572 KTNLVQLKPKAL
-584 KLYAM
+584 ELYAM

-647 FDIVKSLRDLVKE
+647 LEIVRELRDLVIK
-660 GKNCSQPVV
+660 GKNCSQPVE
-669 LSEGRFNV
+669 LSEGHFNV
-677 SVNNYQ
+677 TVQDYQ
-683 TALNEFIDPRYSG
+683 TALSEFIDPKYSG

-702 SAMVTKED
+702 SAMVTNKD
-710 GKIDHLKENADE
+710 GKIDHLSETADE

-745 FTTPHGLSLDQACN
+745 FTTPWGLSLDQACN

-787 CEMYWDWINVTCQK
+787 CEMYWDWINITCQK

-943 LASLGGL
+943 LASLGGI

>member
-30 GLFACVTPWGPR
+30 GLFACVTPWGPK
-42 AKDDSDTLVYA
+42 AKEDSDTPVYA

-113 SDHSTVTEEMRTDKS
+113 SDHSTVTEEMRTDEH
-128 GVLDIPGICD
+128 GVIDIPGICD

-144 GIGIP
+144 GRGIP
-149 ALGFGMPFKVTD
+149 ALGFGMPFADTD
-161 TAAKY
+161 KAAKY
-166 MLDPKDPNNNVVE
+166 KLDENNFVE
-179 MKEKGEFGNSLFV
+179 MREKGEFGNSLFV
-192 KLSRETITEERVEVG
+192 KLSRETITEDEVEVG
-207 KIYTVHIGKDTVGQV
+207 KIYTVHIGKVSVDQV

-238 FAGNAVVSGK
+238 FAGNAVVSWT

-253 SEEDLLKA
+253 SEEELRKE
-261 FNEWKHM
+261 FNEWNQM
-268 EGGRGV
+268 EGGSGV

-287 RTVYGVEK
+287 RTVYGV
-295 DTPEKDSPLYKIVT
+295 DPDSPLHEIVL
-309 FWLVT
+309 FWMDT
-314 AKAGDFILTPFNAPD
+314 AKAGDFILIPFNESD
-329 PDADPDADPD
+329 PDA
-339 VDPNKDLAR
+339 DLAR

-355 YGASEGSVIAID
+355 YGASEGSVIAIE
-367 TPDVDWYTGIIKDT
+367 TTDVDWYTGIIKDT
-381 VEDNK
+381 VENNK
-386 YTVLMHGSDA
+386 YVVLMHGSDT
-396 IATSVPQGTFGT
+396 IATSVPQGTLGT
-408 YPSSAKIVGTEDPFG
+408 YPSSVKIVSTNTPFG

-458 YTSTGGDVP
+458 CKSGGGDVP
-467 FKKDVFEEAKRRKK
+467 FNSSHFEEAKRRKK
-481 ITFEALESGDIR
+481 ITFEALGSGDTR

-520 GKAYTR
+520 GKTYTR
-526 IMVPMK
+526 ITVPMK

-538 TIPYEDG
+538 PI
-545 FPVTV
+545 PVTV
-550 KHTKSTDPYAE
+550 KHTNATEPYAE

-572 KTDLVQLKPKSL
+572 KTDLVQLKPKAL

-638 LMEPYKEEG
+638 LMEPYKEED
-647 FDIVKSLRDLVKE
+647 FDIVKSLRDLVTD

-669 LSEGRFNV
+669 LSEGHFNV
-677 SVNNYQ
+677 TVKDYQ

-710 GKIDHLKENADE
+710 GKIDHLRENTDE

-745 FTTPHGLSLDQACN
+745 FTTPHGLSLDAACN

-773 GSEGATSYADQSFY
+773 GSPGAVSYADQSFY

>member
-30 GLFACVTPWGPR
+30 GLFACVTPWGPK
-42 AKDDSDTLVYA
+42 AKEDSDTLVFA

-61 TLDRV
+61 ALDRI

-88 AGFSVYIAKVPS
+88 AGFSVYVAKVPS

-113 SDHSTVTEEMRTDKS
+113 SDHSTVTEEMRTDEH
-128 GVLDIPGICD
+128 GVIDIPGICD

-144 GIGIP
+144 GRGIP
-149 ALGFGMPFKVTD
+149 ALGFGMPFDDTD
-161 TAAKY
+161 KAAKY
-166 MLDPKDPNNNVVE
+166 ALDKSNDKSNVVK
-179 MKEKGEFGNSLFV
+179 MKKKGAFGNTLFV
-192 KLSRETITEERVEVG
+192 KLSSETITEDRVDVG
-207 KIYTVHIGKDTVGQV
+207 KIYTVHIGKGSGDQV

-231 GDSIENA
+231 GDSVKNA
-238 FAGNAVVSGK
+238 FAGNAVVSGE
-248 FDKSK
+248 FDKSEK
-253 SEEDLLKA
+253 DLLKE
-261 FNEWKHM
+261 FSEWKQM
-268 EGGRGV
+268 EGGSGV
-274 YHGAWKIS
+274 YHGAWRIS
-282 TISDL
+282 TISDSDL
-287 RTVYGVEK
+287 RTVYGVER
-295 DTPEKDSPLYKIVT
+295 DNPLYEIVR
-309 FWLVT
+309 FWRET
-314 AKAGDFILTPFNAPD
+314 AKAGDFVLIPFN
-329 PDADPDADPD
+329 
-339 VDPNKDLAR
+339 NKDPKEDLAI

-355 YGASEGSVIAID
+355 YGASEGSVIAVD
-367 TPDVDWYTGIIKDT
+367 TTDVDWFSEGIKKV

-386 YTVLMHGSDA
+386 YKVLMHGSDA
-396 IATSVPQGTFGT
+396 IDTRVPEGTSGT
-408 YPSSAKIVGTEDPFG
+408 YPSSAKIVSTGTQFG

-442 ERSADMLG
+442 ERSEDMLG

-458 YTSTGGDVP
+458 CTSIGGDVP
-467 FKKDVFEEAKRRKK
+467 FTDTNFEGAKENRK
-481 ITFEALESGDIR
+481 ITFKALGSGDTR

-520 GKAYTR
+520 GKTHTR
-526 IMVPMK
+526 ITVPMK
-532 LDSEGN
+532 LDAEGKP
-538 TIPYEDG
+538 IP
-545 FPVTV
+545 VIV
-550 KHTKSTDPYAE
+550 KHTIATEPYAE

-572 KTDLVQLKPKSL
+572 KTNLVQLKPKVL

-589 DVKLYESYDKAA
+589 DVKLYESYDETT

-647 FDIVKSLRDLVKE
+647 LEIVRKLRKLVVN
-660 GKNCSQPVV
+660 GKNCSQPVE
-669 LSEGRFNV
+669 LSEGHFNV
-677 SVNNYQ
+677 SVKDYQ

-702 SAMVTKED
+702 SAMITKD
-710 GKIDHLKENADE
+710 GKIDHLSENSNE

-745 FTTPHGLSLDQACN
+745 FTTPHGLSLDAACN
-759 WVNSLGE
+759 WVNSLDK

-773 GSEGATSYADQSFY
+773 GSSGAVSYADQSFY

>member
-16 VKDNSRITNILDYA
+16 VKDNSRITNTLDYA
-30 GLFACVTPWGPR
+30 GLFACVTPWGPK
-42 AKDDSDTLVYA
+42 AKEDSDTLVYA

-61 TLDRV
+61 TLDRT

-113 SDHSTVTEEMRTDKS
+113 SDHSTVTEEMRTDEQ
-128 GVLDIPGICD
+128 GVIDIPGICD

-144 GIGIP
+144 GRGIP
-149 ALGFGMPFKVTD
+149 ALGFGMPFSGTE

-166 MLDPKDPNNNVVE
+166 ALDEHNFVE

-192 KLSRETITEERVEVG
+192 KLSCESVTEDNVEVG
-207 KIYTVHIGKDTVGQV
+207 KIYTVHIGKGSVGQV

-231 GDSIENA
+231 GDSIGNA
-238 FAGNAVVSGK
+238 FDGNAVVYGT
-248 FDKSK
+248 FDKST
-253 SEEDLLKA
+253 STEDLLTA
-261 FNEWKHM
+261 FNEWKKLDL
-268 EGGRGV
+268 GRGV

-282 TISDL
+282 TTADL
-287 RTVYGVEK
+287 RNVYGVK
-295 DTPEKDSPLYKIVT
+295 KDSPLRELRELYEIVM
-309 FWLVT
+309 FWLDT
-314 AKAGDFILTPFNAPD
+314 AKAGDFVLIPFNS
-329 PDADPDADPD
+329 ADPND
-339 VDPNKDLAR
+339 DLDR
-348 LIPTLTS
+348 LIPKLTS
-355 YGASEGSVIAID
+355 YGASEGSVIAVD
-367 TPDVDWYTGIIKDT
+367 TPDVDWFNTTKIKDA
-381 VEDNK
+381 VKDNK
-386 YTVLMHGSDA
+386 YKVLMHGSDA
-396 IATSVPQGTFGT
+396 IDTSIPDGT
-408 YPSSAKIVGTEDPFG
+408 YPSSVKIVSSDTLFG

-450 RFLPDMVP
+450 RFLPGMVP
-458 YTSTGGDVP
+458 CKSDGGDVP
-467 FKKDVFEEAKRRKK
+467 FNKKDFDVAKEKGK
-481 ITFEALESGDIR
+481 ITFKALESGDTR

-520 GKAYTR
+520 GKTYTR
-526 IMVPMK
+526 ITVPMK
-532 LDSEGN
+532 LDTEGN
-538 TIPYEDG
+538 TIPYEGG

-572 KTDLVQLKPKSL
+572 KTDLIQLKPKAL

-589 DVKLYESYDKAA
+589 DVKLYESYDKVA

-638 LMEPYKEEG
+638 LMEPYKEED
-647 FDIVKSLRDLVKE
+647 FDIVSSLRALVTE
-660 GKNCSQPVV
+660 GKNCSQPVE
-669 LSEGRFNV
+669 LSEGHFNV
-677 SVNNYQ
+677 TVKDYQ
-683 TALNEFIDPRYSG
+683 TALNEFIDPKYSG

-702 SAMVTKED
+702 SAMVTNKD
-710 GKIDHLKENADE
+710 GKIDHLSEDSNE

-745 FTTPHGLSLDQACN
+745 FTTPHGQSLDEACN

-773 GSEGATSYADQSFY
+773 GSTEALSYADQSFY
-787 CEMYWDWINVTCQK
+787 CEMYWDWINVTCKK

-887 TLNPVYSDL
+887 TLHPVYSDL

-921 SLNDLSLWQRWK
+921 SLNDVSLWQRWK

>member
-16 VKDNSRITNILDYA
+16 VKDNSRITNTLDYA
-30 GLFACVTPWGPR
+30 GLFACVTPWGPK
-42 AKDDSDTLVYA
+42 AKEDSDTLVYA

-61 TLDRV
+61 TLDRT

-113 SDHSTVTEEMRTDKS
+113 SDRSTVIEEMRTDEH
-128 GVLDIPGICD
+128 GVIDIPGICD

-144 GIGIP
+144 GRGIP
-149 ALGFGMPFKVTD
+149 ALGFGMPFADTD
-161 TAAKY
+161 KAAKY
-166 MLDPKDPNNNVVE
+166 ALDEHNFVE
-179 MKEKGEFGNSLFV
+179 MREKGAHGNSLFV
-192 KLSRETITEERVEVG
+192 KLSCETITEDKVEVG
-207 KIYTVHIGKDTVGQV
+207 KIYTVHIGKDSVGQV

-231 GDSIENA
+231 GDSIKNA
-238 FAGNAVVSGK
+238 FEGNAVVSGT

-253 SEEDLLKA
+253 SEEDLLTA
-261 FNEWKHM
+261 FSEAFSEWKQM
-268 EGGRGV
+268 EGGQGV
-274 YHGAWKIS
+274 YHGAWRIS
-282 TISDL
+282 TIADL
-287 RTVYGVEK
+287 LNVYGVDPK
-295 DTPEKDSPLYKIVT
+295 SSLYDIVT
-309 FWLVT
+309 FWLDT
-314 AKAGDFILTPFNAPD
+314 AKAGDFILIPFNASD
-329 PDADPDADPD
+329 PDADPGADPA
-339 VDPNKDLAR
+339 KDLAH
-348 LIPTLTS
+348 LIPKLTS

-367 TPDVDWYTGIIKDT
+367 ITDVDWFSKDIKDV
-381 VEDNK
+381 VEENK
-386 YTVLMHGSDA
+386 YKVLMHGSDA
-396 IATSVPQGTFGT
+396 IATSVPNGTYGT
-408 YPSSAKIVGTEDPFG
+408 YPSSVKIVSTGTWFG

-442 ERSADMLG
+442 ERSEDMLG
-450 RFLPDMVP
+450 RFVPDMVP
-458 YTSTGGDVP
+458 CKLNGVSDVP
-467 FKKDVFEEAKRRKK
+467 FTDSNFEGAKKQGK
-481 ITFEALESGDIR
+481 ITFKALGSGDTR

-501 PCTCLVEG
+501 SCTCLVKG

-520 GKAYTR
+520 GKTHTR
-526 IMVPMK
+526 ITIPMK
-532 LDSEGN
+532 LDSEGKP
-538 TIPYEDG
+538 IPYEGG
-545 FPVTV
+545 FPVIV
-550 KHTKSTDPYAE
+550 KHTKATDPYAE

-647 FDIVKSLRDLVKE
+647 FDIVESLRALVIN
-660 GKNCSQPVV
+660 GKNCSQPVE
-669 LSEGRFNV
+669 LSEGHFNV
-677 SVNNYQ
+677 TVKDYQ
-683 TALNEFIDPRYSG
+683 TALSEFIDPKYSG

-702 SAMVTKED
+702 SAMVTNKD
-710 GKIDHLKENADE
+710 GKIDHLSEDSNE

-745 FTTPHGLSLDQACN
+745 FTTPHGQSLDEACN

-766 YSDLWEY
+766 FSDLWEY
-773 GSEGATSYADQSFY
+773 GSGGATSYADQSFY

-943 LASLGGL
+943 LASLGGI

>member
-16 VKDNSRITNILDYA
+16 VKDNSRITNTLDYA
-30 GLFACVTPWGPR
+30 GLFACVTPWGPK
-42 AKDDSDTLVYA
+42 AKEDSDTLVYA

-113 SDHSTVTEEMRTDKS
+113 SDHSTVTEEMRTDKQ

-144 GIGIP
+144 GRGIP
-149 ALGFGMPFKVTD
+149 ALGFGMTFADTD
-161 TAAKY
+161 KAAKY
-166 MLDPKDPNNNVVE
+166 KLDPKDPKDQNFVE
-179 MKEKGEFGNSLFV
+179 MHEKGAFGNSLYV
-192 KLSRETITEERVEVG
+192 KLSCETITEDKVDVG
-207 KIYTVHIGKDTVGQV
+207 KIYTVHIGKGSGVDQV

-231 GDSIENA
+231 GDSIANA
-238 FAGNAVVSGK
+238 FAGNAVVSGT
-248 FDKSK
+248 FDK
-253 SEEDLLKA
+253 SEEDLLTA
-261 FNEWKHM
+261 FNEWKQM
-268 EGGRGV
+268 EGGLGI
-274 YHGAWKIS
+274 YHGAWRIS

-287 RTVYGVEK
+287 LTVYGVEK
-295 DTPEKDSPLYKIVT
+295 DTPEKDSPLYEIAL
-309 FWLVT
+309 FWLDTV
-314 AKAGDFILTPFNAPD
+314 KAGDFIIIPFNESNPD
-329 PDADPDADPD
+329 D
-339 VDPNKDLAR
+339 DLAR
-348 LIPTLTS
+348 LIPKLTS
-355 YGASEGSVIAID
+355 YGASEGSVIAVD
-367 TPDVDWYTGIIKDT
+367 TTDVDWYTDIIKDA
-381 VEDNK
+381 VKDNK
-386 YTVLMHGSDA
+386 YVVLMHGSDA
-396 IATSVPQGTFGT
+396 LATSVPNGTYGT
-408 YPSSAKIVGTEDPFG
+408 YPSSVKIVSTNTRFG
-423 MNIAVAMAIY
+423 MNIAVAMAVY
-433 STANALTKE
+433 STSNALTKE

-450 RFLPDMVP
+450 RFIPDMVP
-458 YTSTGGDVP
+458 CTSVGIAVP
-467 FKKDVFEEAKRRKK
+467 FTESSFKGAKEKGK
-481 ITFEALESGDIR
+481 ITFEALESGDTR

-501 PCTCLVEG
+501 SCTCLVEG

-520 GKAYTR
+520 GKTYTR
-526 IMVPMK
+526 ITVPMK
-532 LDSEGN
+532 LDAEGKP
-538 TIPYEDG
+538 IPYEGG
-545 FPVTV
+545 FPVIV
-550 KHTKSTDPYAE
+550 KHTNATEPYAE

-572 KTDLVQLKPKSL
+572 KTNLVQLKPKSL

-589 DVKLYESYDKAA
+589 DVKLYDSYDEVA

-647 FDIVKSLRDLVKE
+647 FDIVESLRDLVIK
-660 GKNCSQPVV
+660 GKNCSQPVE
-669 LSEGRFNV
+669 LSEGHFNV
-677 SVNNYQ
+677 TVKDYQ
-683 TALNEFIDPRYSG
+683 TALSEFIDPKYSG

-702 SAMVTKED
+702 SAMVTNKD
-710 GKIDHLKENADE
+710 GKIDHLSETANE

-745 FTTPHGLSLDQACN
+745 FTTPWGLSLDQACN

-787 CEMYWDWINVTCQK
+787 CEMYWDWINITCQK

>member
-16 VKDNSRITNILDYA
+16 VKDNSRITNTLDYA
-30 GLFACVTPWGPR
+30 GLFACVTPWGPK
-42 AKDDSDTLVYA
+42 AKEDSDALVYA

-61 TLDRV
+61 TLDRT

-88 AGFSVYIAKVPS
+88 AGFSVYVAKVPS

-113 SDHSTVTEEMRTDKS
+113 SDHSTVTEEMRTDEH
-128 GVLDIPGICD
+128 GVIDIPGICD

-144 GIGIP
+144 GRGIP
-149 ALGFGMPFKVTD
+149 ALGFGMPFKAED
-161 TAAKY
+161 KAAKY
-166 MLDPKDPNNNVVE
+166 TLDPEDPTNNFVE
-179 MKEKGEFGNSLFV
+179 MREKGAFGNSLFV
-192 KLSRETITEERVEVG
+192 KLSRETITEEKVEVG
-207 KIYTVHIGKDTVGQV
+207 EIYTVHIGKGSGVDQV

-238 FAGNAVVSGK
+238 FAGNAVVFGK
-248 FDKSK
+248 FDKSA
-253 SEEDLLKA
+253 EDLLKA
-261 FNEWKHM
+261 FNEWKPM
-268 EGGRGV
+268 EGGSGV
-274 YHGAWKIS
+274 YHGTWRIS
-282 TISDL
+282 TIADL

-295 DTPEKDSPLYKIVT
+295 DTPLHEIVM
-309 FWLVT
+309 FWLET
-314 AKAGDFILTPFNAPD
+314 AKAGDFILIPFNSAT
-329 PDADPDADPD
+329 
-339 VDPNKDLAR
+339 DPNADLAR
-348 LIPTLTS
+348 LIPKLTS
-355 YGASEGSVIAID
+355 YGASKGSVIAVD
-367 TPDVDWYTGIIKDT
+367 TPDVDWFSKDIKEV
-381 VEDNK
+381 VENNK
-386 YTVLMHGSDA
+386 YTVLMHGSDV
-396 IATSVPQGTFGT
+396 IATSVPKGTRGT
-408 YPSSAKIVGTEDPFG
+408 YPSSVKIVSSDTRFG

-442 ERSADMLG
+442 ERSEDMLG
-450 RFLPDMVP
+450 RFIPDMVP
-458 YTSTGGDVP
+458 CKSDGIDVS
-467 FKKDVFEEAKRRKK
+467 FTDSHFEETKRCEK
-481 ITFEALESGDIR
+481 ITFKALGSGDTR

-520 GKAYTR
+520 GKTHTR
-526 IMVPMK
+526 ITIPMK
-532 LDSEGN
+532 LDAEGKP
-538 TIPYEDG
+538 IP
-545 FPVTV
+545 VIV
-550 KHTKSTDPYAE
+550 KRTKSTEPYAE

-572 KTDLVQLKPKSL
+572 KTNLVQLKPKAL

-589 DVKLYESYDKAA
+589 DVKLYESYDEAA

-647 FDIVKSLRDLVKE
+647 FDIVKSLRALVIK
-660 GKNCSQPVV
+660 GKNCSQPVE
-669 LSEGRFNV
+669 LSEGHFNV
-677 SVNNYQ
+677 TVKDYQ

-702 SAMVTKED
+702 SAMVTKD
-710 GKIDHLKENADE
+710 GKIDHLSEDSNE

-745 FTTPHGLSLDQACN
+745 FTTPWGMSLDAACN

-773 GSEGATSYADQSFY
+773 GSEGALSYADQSFY

-801 LNNGVPSKTV
+801 LNNGVSSKTV

-943 LASLGGL
+943 LASLGGI

>member
-16 VKDNSRITNILDYA
+16 VKDNSRITNTLDYA
-30 GLFACVTPWGPR
+30 GLFACVTPWGPK
-42 AKDDSDTLVYA
+42 AKEDSDMLVYA

-88 AGFSVYIAKVPS
+88 AGFSVYVAKVPS

-113 SDHSTVTEEMRTDKS
+113 SDHSTVTEEMRTDKQ

-144 GIGIP
+144 GRGIP
-149 ALGFGMPFKVTD
+149 ALGFGMTFADTD
-161 TAAKY
+161 KAARYK
-166 MLDPKDPNNNVVE
+166 LDKSDDKSNVVE
-179 MKEKGEFGNSLFV
+179 MREKGAFGDSLYV
-192 KLSRETITEERVEVG
+192 KLSLETITEDSVEVG
-207 KIYTVHIGKDTVGQV
+207 KIYTVHIGKGSSVDQV

-231 GDSIENA
+231 GDSIASA
-238 FAGNAVVSGK
+238 FEGNVVVSGK
-248 FDKSK
+248 FDKS
-253 SEEDLLKA
+253 EEDLLTE
-261 FNEWKHM
+261 FNEWRQM
-268 EGGRGV
+268 GGGDGV
-274 YHGAWKIS
+274 YHGAWRIS

-287 RTVYGVEK
+287 RTVYGVDEK
-295 DTPEKDSPLYKIVT
+295 SPLYEIVR
-309 FWLVT
+309 FWLNT
-314 AKAGDFILTPFNAPD
+314 AKAGDFILIPFD
-329 PDADPDADPD
+329 GK
-339 VDPNKDLAR
+339 DPNADLIR

-355 YGASEGSVIAID
+355 YGASEGSVIAVDIA
-367 TPDVDWYTGIIKDT
+367 DVDWYTDIIKDA
-381 VEDNK
+381 VKDNK
-386 YTVLMHGSDA
+386 YVVLMHGSDA
-396 IATSVPQGTFGT
+396 LATSVPNGTYGT
-408 YPSSAKIVGTEDPFG
+408 YPSRVEIVSSDTRFG
-423 MNIAVAMAIY
+423 MNVAVAMAIY

-450 RFLPDMVP
+450 RFIPDMVP
-458 YTSTGGDVP
+458 CTSDGIAVP
-467 FKKDVFEEAKRRKK
+467 FTESSFKGAKEKGK
-481 ITFEALESGDIR
+481 ITFEALGSGDTR

-520 GKAYTR
+520 GKTYTR
-526 IMVPMK
+526 ITVPMK
-532 LDSEGN
+532 LDAEGKP
-538 TIPYEDG
+538 IPYEGG

-550 KHTKSTDPYAE
+550 KHTNVTEPYAE

-572 KTDLVQLKPKSL
+572 KTDLVQLKPKAL

-647 FDIVKSLRDLVKE
+647 LEIVRELLKLVVN
-660 GKNCSQPVV
+660 GKNCSQPVK
-669 LSEGRFNV
+669 LSEGHFNV
-677 SVNNYQ
+677 TVKDYQ
-683 TALNEFIDPRYSG
+683 TALNEFIDPKYSG

-702 SAMVTKED
+702 SAMVTRED
-710 GKIDHLKENADE
+710 GKIDHLSETEGE

-745 FTTPHGLSLDQACN
+745 FTTPWGLSLDQACN

-787 CEMYWDWINVTCQK
+787 CEMYWDWISVTCQK

>member
-30 GLFACVTPWGPR
+30 GLFACVTPWGPK
-42 AKDDSDTLVYA
+42 AKEDSDTLVYA

-100 GDPASFA
+100 GDPSSFA

-113 SDHSTVTEEMRTDKS
+113 SDHSTVTEEMRTDEH
-128 GVLDIPGICD
+128 GVIDIPGICD

-144 GIGIP
+144 GRGIP
-149 ALGFGMPFKVTD
+149 ALGFGMPFKAED

-166 MLDPKDPNNNVVE
+166 MLDKSNVVE
-179 MKEKGEFGNSLFV
+179 MKEKGEFGKSLFV
-192 KLSRETITEERVEVG
+192 KLSRETITEDDVEVG
-207 KIYTVHIGKDTVGQV
+207 KIYTVHIGKGSVDQV

-231 GDSIENA
+231 GDSIKNA
-238 FAGNAVVSGK
+238 FEGNAVVSGT
-248 FDKSK
+248 FDK
-253 SEEDLLKA
+253 SEEDLLTA
-261 FNEWKHM
+261 FNEWQQM
-268 EGGRGV
+268 EGGSGV

-287 RTVYGVEK
+287 LNVYGVDPK
-295 DTPEKDSPLYKIVT
+295 SSLHDIVT
-309 FWLVT
+309 FWLDT
-314 AKAGDFILTPFNAPD
+314 AKAGDFILIPFNGSVPGSD
-329 PDADPDADPD
+329 PDADPSANPGADL
-339 VDPNKDLAR
+339 VH

-355 YGASEGSVIAID
+355 YGASEGSVIAVD
-367 TPDVDWYTGIIKDT
+367 TPDVDWYADIKEV
-381 VEDNK
+381 VENNK
-386 YTVLMHGSDA
+386 YKVLMHGSDA
-396 IATSVPQGTFGT
+396 IATSVPQGTLGT
-408 YPSSAKIVGTEDPFG
+408 YPSSVKIVSTETRFG

-450 RFLPDMVP
+450 RFIPDMVP
-458 YTSTGGDVP
+458 CTSTGVDVP
-467 FKKDVFEEAKRRKK
+467 FTDSSFKGAKEKGK
-481 ITFEALESGDIR
+481 ITFKALGSGDTR

-520 GKAYTR
+520 GKTYTR
-526 IMVPMK
+526 ITIPMK
-532 LDSEGN
+532 LDTEGKP
-538 TIPYEDG
+538 IPYEGG

-550 KHTKSTDPYAE
+550 KHTNATEPYAE

-647 FDIVKSLRDLVKE
+647 FDIVKSLRDLVVE
-660 GKNCSQPVV
+660 GKNCSQPVE
-669 LSEGRFNV
+669 LSEGHFNV
-677 SVNNYQ
+677 SVKDYQ

-702 SAMVTKED
+702 SAMVTKKD
-710 GKIDHLKENADE
+710 GKIDHLTETADE

-745 FTTPHGLSLDQACN
+745 FTTPWGLSLDAACN

-773 GSEGATSYADQSFY
+773 GSPGAVSYADQSFY

-943 LASLGGL
+943 LASLGGI

>member
-30 GLFACVTPWGPR
+30 GLFACVTPWGPK
-42 AKDDSDTLVYA
+42 AKEDSDTLVYA

-113 SDHSTVTEEMRTDKS
+113 SDHSTVTEEMRTDEQ
-128 GVLDIPGICD
+128 GVIDIPGICD

-144 GIGIP
+144 GSGIP
-149 ALGFGMPFKVTD
+149 ALGFGMPFADTD
-161 TAAKY
+161 AAAKY
-166 MLDPKDPNNNVVE
+166 TLDPKDPNNNFVE
-179 MKEKGEFGNSLFV
+179 MREKGVFGNSLFV
-192 KLSRETITEERVEVG
+192 KLSRETITEDDVEVG
-207 KIYTVHIGKDTVGQV
+207 KIYTVHIGKGSGDQV

-231 GDSIENA
+231 GDSIANA
-238 FAGNAVVSGK
+238 FDGNAVVSGT
-248 FDKSK
+248 FDK
-253 SEEDLLKA
+253 SEEDLLTA
-261 FNEWKHM
+261 FNEWKQM
-268 EGGRGV
+268 EGGSGV

-282 TISDL
+282 TIADL

-295 DTPEKDSPLYKIVT
+295 DTPLYEIVM
-309 FWLVT
+309 FWLDT
-314 AKAGDFILTPFNAPD
+314 AKAGDFILIPFNASVPGAV
-329 PDADPDADPD
+329 PGADPSA
-339 VDPNKDLAR
+339 DLAR
-348 LIPTLTS
+348 LIPKLTS
-355 YGASEGSVIAID
+355 YGASEGSVIAVD
-367 TPDVDWYTGIIKDT
+367 TADVDWFSTDIKEV

-386 YTVLMHGSDA
+386 YKVLMKGSDT
-396 IATSVPQGTFGT
+396 IATSVPQGTIGT
-408 YPSSAKIVGTEDPFG
+408 YPSSVKIVSTETRFG

-450 RFLPDMVP
+450 RFIPDMVP
-458 YTSTGGDVP
+458 RKSNGDDVP
-467 FKKDVFEEAKRRKK
+467 FNSSHFDGAKEKGK
-481 ITFEALESGDIR
+481 ITFKALESGDTR

-520 GKAYTR
+520 GKTYTR
-526 IMVPMK
+526 ITVPMK
-532 LDSEGN
+532 LDTEGN
-538 TIPYEDG
+538 SIPYEDG

-550 KHTKSTDPYAE
+550 KHTNATDPYAE

-584 KLYAM
+584 ELYAM
-589 DVKLYESYDKAA
+589 DVKLYDSYDEAA

-647 FDIVKSLRDLVKE
+647 FDIVKSLRDLVIA
-660 GKNCSQPVV
+660 GKNCSQPVE
-669 LSEGRFNV
+669 LSEGHFNV
-677 SVNNYQ
+677 SVKDYQ

-702 SAMVTKED
+702 SAMVTNKD
-710 GKIDHLKENADE
+710 GKIDHLSETPDE

-745 FTTPHGLSLDQACN
+745 FTTPWGLSLDKACN

-773 GSEGATSYADQSFY
+773 GSSGATSYADQSFY
-787 CEMYWDWINVTCQK
+787 CEMYWDWINITCQK

-841 QGGVLGDEVRVTRNP
+841 QGGVLGDEVRVIRNP

-887 TLNPVYSDL
+887 TLHPVYSDL

-1001 SSIT
+1001 SSIK